1 MKNLIQIIIFLFFF
15 SGFSQ
20 SILDKEL
27 VKYEGFFDFY
37 YDIKDDKIYLEVE
50 NLNSDFLYIS
60 SLTTGIGSNDI
71 GLDRGQLGNEILV
84 SFQKSGNKLLLIQPN
99 LSFRA
104 ITKNKAEENSI
115 KQAFAKSVIYGFKIL
130 ETNDHK
136 YLVDFTSF
144 LMQDKHGVADRL
156 KLLNQ
161 GLYKIDKTKSAI
173 ELNHTKSF
181 PKNSEFEALLTFSG
195 KPTGNLI
202 TSGVSPDPSLISI
215 IQHHSFIEL
224 PDSDY
229 NPREF
234 DPRSGALAIS
244 FMDYATPVE
253 NEITKKYITR
263 HRLEKIDPSL
273 EFSEAKEPI
282 IYYLDPGTP
291 EPVRSALIEGASWWN
306 EAYEAIGFKN
316 AFQVKI
322 LPEDAD
328 PMDCR
333 YNVIQWVHRST
344 RGWSYGASV
353 VDPRTGEIIK
363 GHVSL
368 GSLRIRQDFLIAQA
382 LLSKPFID
390 DNNNDPMLNMAIARI
405 KQLSAHE
412 VGHTI
417 GFAHNFAAS
426 TNNRSSV
433 MDYPHPLIKITNNE
447 IDLSDAYAVGIGD
460 WDKVSVA
467 YSYSEFD
474 SENEKVELKNVLDNA
489 YNNGLRFITDSD
501 ARANNGAHANA
512 HLWDNEKDVINGLN
526 NILSVRD
533 KAINDFSKFN
543 IKSYETYSKLE
554 YVFVP
559 LYFLHRY
566 QTEAVV
572 KLIAGLEYNYATRDD
587 NQTVVEDIS
596 FDRQNKAL
604 ISLLKTI
611 NVENLAIPKSKLEL
625 FPPRAYNYPRTRESF
640 KSMTGVSFD
649 PFSAVSTASEFSLSL
664 LLNPERMNRLVV
676 QSSLSKVSSQNMN
689 LNYLLNTL
697 TSNTFKSQY
706 NNNDDDKYIFEN
718 QQVINNSYLKFLLNL
733 ASNKKSFFQVKSV
746 ANKEI
751 KNIARFLSS
760 KKNKNSYSLEY
771 LNTIRKF
778 NTKPEQ
784 FELIVSPKIPDG
796 SPIGSTHCN
805 LINSHDSRFKK

>member
-1 MKNLIQIIIFLFFF
+1 MKNLIQLIAFLLFF

-20 SILDKEL
+20 SILDKKLE
-27 VKYEGFFDFY
+27 KFEGFFDFY
-37 YDIKDDKIYLEVE
+37 YDASADKIYLEVE
-50 NLNSDFLYIS
+50 NLDSDFLYIN
-60 SLTTGIGSNDI
+60 SLATGIGSNDI
-71 GLDRGQLGNEILV
+71 GLDRGQLGNERLV
-84 SFQKSGNKLLLIQPN
+84 SFQKAGNKLLLIQPN

-104 ITKNKAEENSI
+104 ITSNKAEENSI
-115 KQAFAKSVIYGFKIL
+115 NEAFAKSVIYGFKIL
-130 ETNDHK
+130 ETNDNK
-136 YLVDFTSF
+136 YLIDFTSF

-156 KLLNQ
+156 KLAKQ
-161 GLYKIDKTKSAI
+161 GVYKIDKTKSAI
-173 ELNHTKSF
+173 ELSNTKSF

-195 KPTGNLI
+195 KPTGKLI
-202 TSGVSPDPSLISI
+202 TSGVSPDPSLVSV

-224 PDSDY
+224 PDNQY
-229 NPREF
+229 KPREF
-234 DPRSGALAIS
+234 DPRSGAIAIS

-253 NEITKKYITR
+253 DEITKKYITR
-263 HRLEKIDPSL
+263 HRLEKIDPNL
-273 EFSEAKEPI
+273 EFSEAKDPI

-306 EAYEAIGFKN
+306 QAYEAIGFKN

-382 LLSKPFID
+382 LLSKPFVD
-390 DNNNDPMLNMAIARI
+390 DNNNEPMLNMAIARI

-433 MDYPHPLIKITNNE
+433 MDYPHPLIKITDDE
-447 IDLSDAYAVGIGD
+447 IDLSEAYAVGIGD

-467 YSYSEFD
+467 YSYSEFN
-474 SENEKVELKNVLDNA
+474 SENEKFELNNILEKA
-489 YNNGLRFITDSD
+489 YDNGLRFIADSD
-501 ARANNGAHANA
+501 ARSNSGAHVNA
-512 HLWDNEKDVINGLN
+512 HLWDNGNDVVNGLN
-526 NILSVRD
+526 NIMLVRK

-554 YVFVP
+554 DVFVP

-572 KLIAGLEYNYATRDD
+572 KLIAGLDYNYATRDD
-587 NQTVVEDIS
+587 NQTIVEDVS
-596 FDRQNKAL
+596 FDKQSKAL
-604 ISLLKTI
+604 VSLLKTLK
-611 NVENLAIPKSKLEL
+611 VENLAIPKSKLEL

-640 KSMTGVSFD
+640 RSLTGVSFD
-649 PFSAVSTASEFSLSL
+649 PFSAISTAREMSLSL
-664 LLNPERMNRLVV
+664 LLNPERMTRLLV
-676 QSSLSKVSSQNMN
+676 QSSLSNNSLQNMN
-689 LNYLLNTL
+689 LNYLLSTL
-697 TSNTFKSQY
+697 TSNTFKTEHKY
-706 NNNDDDKYIFEN
+706 NIENSDNYIYEN
-718 QQVINNSYLKFLLNL
+718 QQVINNNYLKFLFNL
-733 ASNKKSFFQVKSV
+733 ASNKKSYFQVKAE

-751 KNIARFLSS
+751 TNIAQLLAS
-760 KKNKNSYSLEY
+760 KKNKNRYSSEY
-771 LNTIRKF
+771 LNAIRKF
-778 NTKPEQ
+778 NTKPEL
-784 FELIVSPKIPDG
+784 FELTSSPKIPDG
-796 SPIGSTHCN
+796 SPIGSTICN
-805 LINSHDSRFKK
+805 LIH

>member
-1 MKNLIQIIIFLFFF
+1 MKNLMQLITLLLFF

-20 SILDKEL
+20 SILDKDL

-37 YDIKDDKIYLEVE
+37 YDIKTDKIYLEVE

-60 SLTTGIGSNDI
+60 SLATGIGSNDI
-71 GLDRGQLGNEILV
+71 GLDRGQLGSERLV

-115 KQAFAKSVIYGFKIL
+115 KQAFAKSVIFGFKIL
-130 ETNDHK
+130 ETNDDK

-156 KLLNQ
+156 KLAKQ
-161 GLYKIDKTKSAI
+161 GVYSIDKTKSAI

-195 KPTGNLI
+195 KPTGKLI
-202 TSGVSPDPSLISI
+202 TSGVSPDPSLVSVV
-215 IQHHSFIEL
+215 QHHSFIEL
-224 PDSDY
+224 PDNEY
-229 NPREF
+229 KAREF

-253 NEITKKYITR
+253 DEITKKYITR
-263 HRLEKIDPSL
+263 HRLEKIDPNL
-273 EFSEAKEPI
+273 EYSEAKEPI

-291 EPVRSALIEGASWWN
+291 EPVRSALIEGATWWN

-322 LPEDAD
+322 LPDDAD

-382 LLSKPFID
+382 LLSKPFVD
-390 DNNNDPMLNMAIARI
+390 DNNNDPMLKMAIARI
-405 KQLSAHE
+405 RQLSAHE

-433 MDYPHPLIKITNNE
+433 MDYPHPLIKITNDE
-447 IDLSDAYAVGIGD
+447 IDLSEAYAEGIGD

-474 SENEKVELKNVLDNA
+474 SENEKVELKNILDNA
-489 YNNGLRFITDSD
+489 YANGLRFITDSD

-512 HLWDNEKDVINGLN
+512 HLWDNENDIVKGLN
-526 NILSVRD
+526 DILLVRN

-543 IKSYETYSKLE
+543 IKSFETYSKLE
-554 YVFVP
+554 DVFVP

-572 KLIAGLEYNYATRDD
+572 KLIAGLDYNYATRDD
-587 NQTVVEDIS
+587 NQTVVNDLS
-596 FDRQNKAL
+596 FSRQSKAL
-604 ISLLKTI
+604 ASIIKTLEV
-611 NVENLAIPKSKLEL
+611 NNLAIPKSKLEL

-649 PFSAVSTASEFSLSL
+649 PFSAVSTASEMSLSL
-664 LLNPERMNRLVV
+664 LLNPERMNRLIV
-676 QSSLSKVSSQNMN
+676 QSSLSKTPLQNMN
-689 LNYLLNTL
+689 LNYLLTTL
-697 TSNTFKSQY
+697 TNNTFKTKY
-706 NNNDDDKYIFEN
+706 NFNSKNYDKYMFEN
-718 QQVINNSYLKFLLNL
+718 QQVINNNYLKFLLNL
-733 ASNKKSFFQVKSV
+733 ASNKKSFFQVKSI

-751 KNIARFLSS
+751 RNIATFLSS
-760 KKNKNSYSLEY
+760 KKNKNIYSSEY

-778 NTKPEQ
+778 NTKPEL
-784 FELIVSPKIPDG
+784 FELISSPKIPDG

-805 LINSHDSRFKK
+805 LTN

>member
-1 MKNLIQIIIFLFFF
+1 MKNLLQLIVFLVFI

-27 VKYEGFFDFY
+27 VKFEGFFDFY
-37 YDIKDDKIYLEVE
+37 YDTASDKIYLEVE
-50 NLNSDFLYIS
+50 KLDSDFLYIS
-60 SLTTGIGSNDI
+60 SLATGIGSNDI
-71 GLDRGQLGNEILV
+71 GLDRGQLGNERLV
-84 SFQKSGNKLLLIQPN
+84 SFQKAGNKLLLIQPN

-104 ITKNKAEENSI
+104 TTDNKAEENSI
-115 KQAFAKSVIYGFKIL
+115 KEAFAKSVIYGFKIL
-130 ETNDHK
+130 ETNDNKH
-136 YLVDFTSF
+136 LVDFTSF

-156 KLLNQ
+156 KLAKQ
-161 GLYKIDKTKSAI
+161 GVYKIDKTKSAI
-173 ELNHTKSF
+173 ELDHTKSF

-195 KPTGNLI
+195 KPTGKLI
-202 TSGVSPDPSLISI
+202 TSGVSPDPSLVSV
-215 IQHHSFIEL
+215 IQHHSFVEL
-224 PDSDY
+224 PDDEY
-229 NPREF
+229 KPREF

-253 NEITKKYITR
+253 DEITKKYITR
-263 HRLEKIDPSL
+263 HRLEKIDPNL
-273 EFSEAKEPI
+273 DYSEAKEPI

-306 EAYEAIGFKN
+306 QAYEAIGFKN

-382 LLSKPFID
+382 LLSKPFVD
-390 DNNNDPMLNMAIARI
+390 DNNNDPMLEMAIARI

-433 MDYPHPLIKITNNE
+433 MDYPHPLIKILDDK
-447 IDLSDAYAVGIGD
+447 IDLSEAYAEGIGD

-474 SENEKVELKNVLDNA
+474 SENEKVELKNILDNA
-489 YNNGLRFITDSD
+489 YANGLRFITDSD

-512 HLWDNEKDVINGLN
+512 HLWDNENDIVKGLN
-526 NILSVRD
+526 DILLVRN

-543 IKSYETYSKLE
+543 IKSFETYSKLE
-554 YVFVP
+554 DVFVP

-572 KLIAGLEYNYATRDD
+572 KLIAGLDYNYATRDD
-587 NQTVVEDIS
+587 NQTVVNDVS
-596 FDRQNKAL
+596 FSRQSKAL
-604 ISLLKTI
+604 ASIIKTLE
-611 NVENLAIPKSKLEL
+611 VKNLAIPKSKLEL

-649 PFSAVSTASEFSLSL
+649 PFSAVSTASEMSLSL
-664 LLNPERMNRLVV
+664 LLNPERMNRLIV
-676 QSSLSKVSSQNMN
+676 QSSLSKNPWQNMN
-689 LNYLLNTL
+689 LNYLLTTL
-697 TSNTFKSQY
+697 TNNTFKTKY
-706 NNNDDDKYIFEN
+706 NFNSKNYDKYMFEN
-718 QQVINNSYLKFLLNL
+718 QQVINNNYLKFLLNL

-751 KNIARFLSS
+751 RNIATFLSS
-760 KKNKNSYSLEY
+760 KKNKNIYSSEY

-778 NTKPEQ
+778 NTKPEL
-784 FELIVSPKIPDG
+784 FELISSPKIPDG

-805 LINSHDSRFKK
+805 LTN

>member
-1 MKNLIQIIIFLFFF
+1 MKNLIQLIALLLFF

-20 SILDKEL
+20 SILDKDL

-37 YDIKDDKIYLEVE
+37 YDIKTDKIYLEVE

-60 SLTTGIGSNDI
+60 SLATGIGSNDI
-71 GLDRGQLGNEILV
+71 GLDRGQLGSERLV

-115 KQAFAKSVIYGFKIL
+115 KEAFAKSVIYGFKIL
-130 ETNDHK
+130 ETNDDK

-156 KLLNQ
+156 KLAKQ
-161 GLYKIDKTKSAI
+161 GVYKIDKTKSAI

-202 TSGVSPDPSLISI
+202 TSGVSPDPSLVSVV
-215 IQHHSFIEL
+215 QHHSFIEL
-224 PDSDY
+224 PDNEY
-229 NPREF
+229 KPREF

-253 NEITKKYITR
+253 DEITKKYITR
-263 HRLEKIDPSL
+263 HRLEKIDPNL
-273 EFSEAKEPI
+273 EYSEAKEPI

-322 LPEDAD
+322 LPDDAD

-382 LLSKPFID
+382 LLSKPFVD
-390 DNNNDPMLNMAIARI
+390 DNNNDPMLKMAIARI
-405 KQLSAHE
+405 RQLSAHE

-433 MDYPHPLIKITNNE
+433 MDYPHPLIKITNDE
-447 IDLSDAYAVGIGD
+447 IDLSEAYAVGIGD

-467 YSYSEFD
+467 YSYSEFN
-474 SENEKVELKNVLDNA
+474 SENEKNELNNILDNA
-489 YNNGLRFITDSD
+489 YNDGLRFITDSD
-501 ARANNGAHANA
+501 ARAKSGAHANA
-512 HLWDNEKDVINGLN
+512 HLWDNENDVVKGLD
-526 NILSVRD
+526 NILAVRD

-554 YVFVP
+554 DVFVP

-572 KLIAGLEYNYATRDD
+572 KLIAGFDYNYATRDD
-587 NQTVVEDIS
+587 NQTLVEDVS
-596 FDRQNKAL
+596 FNRQNKAL
-604 ISLLKTI
+604 LSLLKTI
-611 NVENLAIPKSKLEL
+611 DVKNLAIPKSKLKL

-649 PFSAVSTASEFSLSL
+649 PFSAVSTASEMSLSL
-664 LLNPERMNRLVV
+664 LLSPERMNRLVV
-676 QSSLSKVSSQNMN
+676 QSSLYNASSKNMN
-689 LNYLLNTL
+689 LSHLLTTL
-697 TSNTFKSQY
+697 TSNTFKTQY
-706 NNNDDDKYIFEN
+706 NQSDEATNKYFFEN
-718 QQVINNSYLKFLLNL
+718 QQVINNNYLKFLLNL
-733 ASNKKSFFQVKSV
+733 ASNKKSFFHVKSK

-751 KNIARFLSS
+751 RSIATFLSS
-760 KKNKNSYSLEY
+760 KKNKNIYSSEY
-771 LNTIRKF
+771 LRTINKF
-778 NTKPEQ
+778 NTKPEL
-784 FELIVSPKIPDG
+784 FELKSSPKIPDG
-796 SPIGSTHCN
+796 SPIGSTQCN
-805 LINSHDSRFKK
+805 LIN

>member
-1 MKNLIQIIIFLFFF
+1 MKNLIQLITLLLFF

-20 SILDKEL
+20 SILDKDL

-37 YDIKDDKIYLEVE
+37 YDIKTDKIYLEVE

-60 SLTTGIGSNDI
+60 SLATGIGSNDI
-71 GLDRGQLGNEILV
+71 GLDRGQLGSERLV

-115 KQAFAKSVIYGFKIL
+115 KEAFAKSVIYGFKIL
-130 ETNDHK
+130 ETNDDK

-156 KLLNQ
+156 KLAKQ
-161 GLYKIDKTKSAI
+161 GVYKIDKTKSAI

-202 TSGVSPDPSLISI
+202 TSGVSPDPSLVSVV
-215 IQHHSFIEL
+215 QHHSFIEL
-224 PDSDY
+224 PDY
-229 NPREF
+229 EYKPREF

-253 NEITKKYITR
+253 DEITKKYITR
-263 HRLEKIDPSL
+263 HRLEKIDPNL
-273 EFSEAKEPI
+273 EYSEAKEPI

-322 LPEDAD
+322 LPDDAD

-382 LLSKPFID
+382 LLSKPFVD
-390 DNNNDPMLNMAIARI
+390 DNNNDPMLKMAIARI
-405 KQLSAHE
+405 RQLSAHE

-433 MDYPHPLIKITNNE
+433 MDYPHPLIKITNDE
-447 IDLSDAYAVGIGD
+447 IDLSEAYAVGIGD

-467 YSYSEFD
+467 YSYSEFN
-474 SENEKVELKNVLDNA
+474 SENEKNELNNILDNA
-489 YNNGLRFITDSD
+489 YNDGLRFITDSD
-501 ARANNGAHANA
+501 ARAKSGAHANA
-512 HLWDNEKDVINGLN
+512 HLWDNENDVVKGLD
-526 NILSVRD
+526 NILAVRD

-554 YVFVP
+554 DVFVP

-572 KLIAGLEYNYATRDD
+572 KLIAGLDYNYATRDD
-587 NQTVVEDIS
+587 NQTLVEDVS
-596 FDRQNKAL
+596 FNRQNKAL
-604 ISLLKTI
+604 LSLLKTI
-611 NVENLAIPKSKLEL
+611 DVKNLAIPKSKLKL

-649 PFSAVSTASEFSLSL
+649 PFSAVSTASEMSLSL
-664 LLNPERMNRLVV
+664 LLSPERMNRLVV
-676 QSSLSKVSSQNMN
+676 QSSLYNASSKNMN
-689 LNYLLNTL
+689 LSHLLTTL
-697 TSNTFKSQY
+697 TSNTFKTQY
-706 NNNDDDKYIFEN
+706 NQSDEATNKYFFEN
-718 QQVINNSYLKFLLNL
+718 QQVINNNYLKFLLNL
-733 ASNKKSFFQVKSV
+733 ASNKKSFFHVKSK

-751 KNIARFLSS
+751 RSIATFLSS
-760 KKNKNSYSLEY
+760 KKNKNIYSSEY
-771 LNTIRKF
+771 LRTINKF
-778 NTKPEQ
+778 NTKPEL
-784 FELIVSPKIPDG
+784 FELKSSPKIPDG
-796 SPIGSTHCN
+796 SPIGSTQCN
-805 LINSHDSRFKK
+805 LIN

>member
-1 MKNLIQIIIFLFFF
+1 MKNLIQLIAFLLFF

-27 VKYEGFFDFY
+27 EKFEGFFDFY
-37 YDIKDDKIYLEVE
+37 YDASTDKIYLEVE
-50 NLNSDFLYIS
+50 NLDSDFLYIN
-60 SLTTGIGSNDI
+60 SLATGIGSNDI
-71 GLDRGQLGNEILV
+71 GLDRGQLGNERLV
-84 SFQKSGNKLLLIQPN
+84 SFQKAGNKLLLIQPN

-104 ITKNKAEENSI
+104 ITTNKAEENSI
-115 KQAFAKSVIYGFKIL
+115 KEAFAKSVIYGFKIL
-130 ETNDHK
+130 ETNDNK
-136 YLVDFTSF
+136 YLIDFTSF

-156 KLLNQ
+156 KLAKQ
-161 GLYKIDKTKSAI
+161 GIYKIDKTKSAI
-173 ELNHTKSF
+173 ELSNTKSF

-195 KPTGNLI
+195 KPTGKLI
-202 TSGVSPDPSLISI
+202 TSGVSPDPSLVSV

-224 PDSDY
+224 PDNQY
-229 NPREF
+229 KPREF

-253 NEITKKYITR
+253 DEITKKYITR
-263 HRLEKIDPSL
+263 HRLEKIDPTL
-273 EFSEAKEPI
+273 EFSEAKDPI

-306 EAYEAIGFKN
+306 QAYEAIGFKN

-382 LLSKPFID
+382 LLSKPFVD
-390 DNNNDPMLNMAIARI
+390 DNNNEPMLNMAIARI

-433 MDYPHPLIKITNNE
+433 MDYPHPLIKITDDE
-447 IDLSDAYAVGIGD
+447 IDLSEAYAVGIGD

-467 YSYSEFD
+467 YSYSEFN
-474 SENEKVELKNVLDNA
+474 SENEKFELNNILDNA
-489 YNNGLRFITDSD
+489 YDNGLRFITDSD
-501 ARANNGAHANA
+501 ARSNSGAHVNA
-512 HLWDNEKDVINGLN
+512 HLWDNGNDVVKGLN
-526 NILSVRD
+526 NIMLVRN

-554 YVFVP
+554 DVFVP

-572 KLIAGLEYNYATRDD
+572 KLIAGLDYNYATRDD
-587 NQTVVEDIS
+587 NQTIVEDVPFEKQS
-596 FDRQNKAL
+596 RAL
-604 ISLLKTI
+604 VSLLKTLK
-611 NVENLAIPKSKLEL
+611 VENLAIPKSKLEL

-640 KSMTGVSFD
+640 RSLTGVSFD
-649 PFSAVSTASEFSLSL
+649 PFSAISTASEMSLSL

-676 QSSLSKVSSQNMN
+676 QSSLSNNSLQNMN
-689 LNYLLNTL
+689 LNYLLSTL
-697 TSNTFKSQY
+697 TSNTFKTEYKY
-706 NNNDDDKYIFEN
+706 NIENSDNYIYEN
-718 QQVINNSYLKFLLNL
+718 QQVINNNYLKFLFNL
-733 ASNKKSFFQVKSV
+733 ASNKKSYFQVKAE

-751 KNIARFLSS
+751 RNIAQLLAS
-760 KKNKNSYSLEY
+760 KKNKNRYSSEY
-771 LNTIRKF
+771 LNTIKKF
-778 NTKPEQ
+778 NTKPEL
-784 FELIVSPKIPDG
+784 FELTSSPKIPDG
-796 SPIGSTHCN
+796 SPIGSTLCN
-805 LINSHDSRFKK
+805 LID

>member
-1 MKNLIQIIIFLFFF
+1 MKNLIQLITLLLFF

-20 SILDKEL
+20 SILDKDL

-37 YDIKDDKIYLEVE
+37 YDIKTDKIYLEVE

-60 SLTTGIGSNDI
+60 SLATGIGSNDI
-71 GLDRGQLGNEILV
+71 GLDRGQLGSERLV

-115 KQAFAKSVIYGFKIL
+115 KEAFAKSVIYGFKIL
-130 ETNDHK
+130 ETNDDK

-156 KLLNQ
+156 KLAKQ
-161 GLYKIDKTKSAI
+161 GVYKIDKTKSAI

-202 TSGVSPDPSLISI
+202 TSGVSPDPSLVSVV
-215 IQHHSFIEL
+215 QHHSFIEL
-224 PDSDY
+224 PDNEY
-229 NPREF
+229 KPREF

-253 NEITKKYITR
+253 DEITKKYITR
-263 HRLEKIDPSL
+263 HRLEKIDPNL
-273 EFSEAKEPI
+273 EYSEAKEPI

-322 LPEDAD
+322 LPDDAD

-382 LLSKPFID
+382 LLSKPFVD
-390 DNNNDPMLNMAIARI
+390 DNNNEPMLKMAIARI
-405 KQLSAHE
+405 RQLSAHE

-433 MDYPHPLIKITNNE
+433 MDYPHPLIKITNDE
-447 IDLSDAYAVGIGD
+447 IDLSEAYAVGIGD

-467 YSYSEFD
+467 YSYSEFN
-474 SENEKVELKNVLDNA
+474 SENEKNELNNILDNA
-489 YNNGLRFITDSD
+489 YNDGLRFITDSD
-501 ARANNGAHANA
+501 ARAKSGAHANA
-512 HLWDNEKDVINGLN
+512 HLWDNENDVVKGLD
-526 NILSVRD
+526 NILAVRD

-554 YVFVP
+554 DVFVP

-572 KLIAGLEYNYATRDD
+572 KLIAGLDYNYATRDD
-587 NQTVVEDIS
+587 NQTLVKDVS
-596 FDRQNKAL
+596 FNRQNKAL
-604 ISLLKTI
+604 LSLLKTI
-611 NVENLAIPKSKLEL
+611 DVKNLAIPKSKLKL

-649 PFSAVSTASEFSLSL
+649 PFSAVSTASEMSLSL
-664 LLNPERMNRLVV
+664 LLSPERMNRLVV
-676 QSSLSKVSSQNMN
+676 QSSLYNPSSKNMN
-689 LNYLLNTL
+689 LSHLLTTL
-697 TSNTFKSQY
+697 TSNTFKTQY
-706 NNNDDDKYIFEN
+706 NQSDEATNKYFFEN
-718 QQVINNSYLKFLLNL
+718 QQVINNNYLKFLLNL
-733 ASNKKSFFQVKSV
+733 ASNKKSFFHVKSK

-751 KNIARFLSS
+751 RSIATFLSS
-760 KKNKNSYSLEY
+760 KKNKNIYSSEY
-771 LNTIRKF
+771 LRTINKF
-778 NTKPEQ
+778 NIKPEL
-784 FELIVSPKIPDG
+784 FELKSSPKIPDG
-796 SPIGSTHCN
+796 SPIGSTQCN
-805 LINSHDSRFKK
+805 LIN

>member
-1 MKNLIQIIIFLFFF
+1 MKNLIQLITLLLFF

-20 SILDKEL
+20 SILDKDL

-37 YDIKDDKIYLEVE
+37 YDIKTDKIYLEVE

-60 SLTTGIGSNDI
+60 SLATGIGSNDI
-71 GLDRGQLGNEILV
+71 GLDRGQLGSERLV

-115 KQAFAKSVIYGFKIL
+115 KEAFAKSVIYGFKIL
-130 ETNDHK
+130 ETNDDK

-156 KLLNQ
+156 KLAKQ
-161 GLYKIDKTKSAI
+161 GVYKIDITKSAL

-202 TSGVSPDPSLISI
+202 TSGVSPDPSLVSVV
-215 IQHHSFIEL
+215 QHHSFIEL
-224 PDSDY
+224 PDNEY
-229 NPREF
+229 KPREF

-253 NEITKKYITR
+253 DEITKKYITR
-263 HRLEKIDPSL
+263 HRLEKIDPNL
-273 EFSEAKEPI
+273 EYSEAKEPI

-322 LPEDAD
+322 LPDDAD

-382 LLSKPFID
+382 LLSKPFVD
-390 DNNNDPMLNMAIARI
+390 DNNNDPMLKMAIARI
-405 KQLSAHE
+405 RQLSAHE

-433 MDYPHPLIKITNNE
+433 MDYPHPLIKITNDE
-447 IDLSDAYAVGIGD
+447 IDLSEAYAVGIGD

-467 YSYSEFD
+467 YSYSEFN
-474 SENEKVELKNVLDNA
+474 SENEKNELNNILDNA
-489 YNNGLRFITDSD
+489 YNDGLRFITDSD
-501 ARANNGAHANA
+501 ARAKSGAHANA
-512 HLWDNEKDVINGLN
+512 HLWDNENDVVKGLD
-526 NILSVRD
+526 NILAVRD

-554 YVFVP
+554 DVFVP

-572 KLIAGLEYNYATRDD
+572 KLIAGLDYNYATRDD
-587 NQTVVEDIS
+587 NQTLVEDVS
-596 FDRQNKAL
+596 FNRQNKAL
-604 ISLLKTI
+604 LSLLKTI
-611 NVENLAIPKSKLEL
+611 DVKNLAIPKSKLKL

-649 PFSAVSTASEFSLSL
+649 PFSAVSTASEMSLSL
-664 LLNPERMNRLVV
+664 LLSPERMNRLVV
-676 QSSLSKVSSQNMN
+676 QSSLYNASSKNMN
-689 LNYLLNTL
+689 LSHLLTTL
-697 TSNTFKSQY
+697 TSNTFKTQY
-706 NNNDDDKYIFEN
+706 NQSDEATNKYFFEN
-718 QQVINNSYLKFLLNL
+718 QQVINNNYLKFLLNL
-733 ASNKKSFFQVKSV
+733 ASNKKSFFHVKSK

-751 KNIARFLSS
+751 RSIATFLSS
-760 KKNKNSYSLEY
+760 KKNKNIYSSEY
-771 LNTIRKF
+771 LRTINKF
-778 NTKPEQ
+778 NIKPEL
-784 FELIVSPKIPDG
+784 FELKSSPKIPDG
-796 SPIGSTHCN
+796 SPIGSTQCN
-805 LINSHDSRFKK
+805 LIN

>member
-1 MKNLIQIIIFLFFF
+1 MKNLIQLIAFLLFF

-20 SILDKEL
+20 SILDKKLE
-27 VKYEGFFDFY
+27 KFEGFFDFY
-37 YDIKDDKIYLEVE
+37 YDASTDKIYLEVE
-50 NLNSDFLYIS
+50 NLDSDFLYIN
-60 SLTTGIGSNDI
+60 SLATGIGSNDI
-71 GLDRGQLGNEILV
+71 GLDRGQLGNERLV
-84 SFQKSGNKLLLIQPN
+84 SFQKAGNKLLLIQPN

-104 ITKNKAEENSI
+104 ITTNNAEENSI
-115 KQAFAKSVIYGFKIL
+115 REAFAKSVIYGFKIL
-130 ETNDHK
+130 ETNDNK
-136 YLVDFTSF
+136 YLIDFTSF

-156 KLLNQ
+156 KLAKQ
-161 GLYKIDKTKSAI
+161 GVYKIDKTKSAI

-202 TSGVSPDPSLISI
+202 TSGVSPDPSLVSVV
-215 IQHHSFIEL
+215 QHHSFIEL
-224 PDSDY
+224 PDSEY
-229 NPREF
+229 KPREF

-253 NEITKKYITR
+253 DEITKKYITR
-263 HRLEKIDPSL
+263 HRLEKIDPNL
-273 EFSEAKEPI
+273 EYSEAKEPI

-382 LLSKPFID
+382 LLSKPFVD
-390 DNNNDPMLNMAIARI
+390 DNNNDPMLKMAIARI

-433 MDYPHPLIKITNNE
+433 MDYPHPLIKITNDE
-447 IDLSDAYAVGIGD
+447 IDLSEAYAVGIGD

-467 YSYSEFD
+467 YSYSDFN
-474 SENEKVELKNVLDNA
+474 SEDEKVELNNILENA
-489 YNNGLRFITDSD
+489 YNDGLRFITDSD
-501 ARANNGAHANA
+501 ARSKSGAHANA
-512 HLWDNEKDVINGLN
+512 HLWDNENDVVKGLN
-526 NILSVRD
+526 NILAVRD
-533 KAINDFSKFN
+533 KAIKGFSKFN

-554 YVFVP
+554 DVFVP

-572 KLIAGLEYNYATRDD
+572 KLIAGLDYNYATRDD
-587 NQTVVEDIS
+587 NQTIVENVS

-604 ISLLKTI
+604 ISLLKTLK
-611 NVENLAIPKSKLEL
+611 VENLAIPKSKLEL

-649 PFSAVSTASEFSLSL
+649 PFSAVSTASEMSLSL

-676 QSSLSKVSSQNMN
+676 QSSLSNNSLQNMN
-689 LNYLLNTL
+689 LHYLLSAL
-697 TSNTFKSQY
+697 TSNTFKTEYKY
-706 NNNDDDKYIFEN
+706 NIENSDNYIYEN
-718 QQVINNSYLKFLLNL
+718 QQVINNNYLKFLFNL
-733 ASNKKSFFQVKSV
+733 ASNKKSYFQVKAE

-751 KNIARFLSS
+751 TNISQLLAS
-760 KKNKNSYSLEY
+760 KKNKNRYSMEY

-778 NTKPEQ
+778 NTKPEL
-784 FELIVSPKIPDG
+784 FELTSSPKIPDG
-796 SPIGSTHCN
+796 SPIGSTLCN
-805 LINSHDSRFKK
+805 LID

>member
-1 MKNLIQIIIFLFFF
+1 MKNLLQLIVFLVFI

-27 VKYEGFFDFY
+27 VKFEGFFDFY
-37 YDIKDDKIYLEVE
+37 YDTATDKIYLEVE
-50 NLNSDFLYIS
+50 KLDSDFLYIS
-60 SLTTGIGSNDI
+60 SLATGIGSNDI
-71 GLDRGQLGNEILV
+71 GLDRGQLGNERLV
-84 SFQKSGNKLLLIQPN
+84 SFQKAGNKLLLIQPN

-104 ITKNKAEENSI
+104 TTDNKAEENSI
-115 KQAFAKSVIYGFKIL
+115 KEAFAKSVIYGFKIL
-130 ETNDHK
+130 ETNDNKH
-136 YLVDFTSF
+136 LVDFTSF

-156 KLLNQ
+156 KLAKQ
-161 GLYKIDKTKSAI
+161 GVYKIDKTKSAI
-173 ELNHTKSF
+173 ELDHTKSF

-195 KPTGNLI
+195 KPTGKLI
-202 TSGVSPDPSLISI
+202 TSGVSPDPSLVSV
-215 IQHHSFIEL
+215 IQHHSFVEL
-224 PDSDY
+224 PDDEY
-229 NPREF
+229 KPREF

-253 NEITKKYITR
+253 DEITKKYITR
-263 HRLEKIDPSL
+263 HRLEKIDPNL
-273 EFSEAKEPI
+273 DYSEAKDPI

-306 EAYEAIGFKN
+306 QAYEAIGFKN

-382 LLSKPFID
+382 LLSKPFVD
-390 DNNNDPMLNMAIARI
+390 DNNNDPMLEMAIARI

-433 MDYPHPLIKITNNE
+433 MDYPHPLIKILDDK
-447 IDLSDAYAVGIGD
+447 IDLSEAYAEGIGD

-467 YSYSEFD
+467 YSYSEFG
-474 SENEKVELKNVLDNA
+474 SENEKVELKNILDNA
-489 YNNGLRFITDSD
+489 YANGLRFITDSD

-512 HLWDNEKDVINGLN
+512 HLWDNENDIVKGLN
-526 NILSVRD
+526 DILLVRD

-543 IKSYETYSKLE
+543 IKSFETYSKLE
-554 YVFVP
+554 DVFVP

-572 KLIAGLEYNYATRDD
+572 KLIAGLDYNYATRDD
-587 NQTVVEDIS
+587 NQTVVDDVS
-596 FDRQNKAL
+596 FSRQSKAL
-604 ISLLKTI
+604 ASIIKTLE
-611 NVENLAIPKSKLEL
+611 VKNLAIPKSKLEL

-649 PFSAVSTASEFSLSL
+649 PFSAVSTASEMSLSL
-664 LLNPERMNRLVV
+664 LLNPERMNRLIV
-676 QSSLSKVSSQNMN
+676 QSSLSKTPLQNMN
-689 LNYLLNTL
+689 LNYLLTTL
-697 TSNTFKSQY
+697 TNNTFKTKDNFNSKNY
-706 NNNDDDKYIFEN
+706 DKYMFEN
-718 QQVINNSYLKFLLNL
+718 QQVINNNYLKFLLNL

-751 KNIARFLSS
+751 RNIATFLSS
-760 KKNKNSYSLEY
+760 KKNKNIYSSEY

-778 NTKPEQ
+778 NTKPEL
-784 FELIVSPKIPDG
+784 FELISSPKIPDG

-805 LINSHDSRFKK
+805 LTN

>member
-1 MKNLIQIIIFLFFF
+1 MKNLIQLITLLLFF

-20 SILDKEL
+20 SILDKNL

-37 YDIKDDKIYLEVE
+37 YDIKTDKIYLEVE

-60 SLTTGIGSNDI
+60 SLATGIGSNDI
-71 GLDRGQLGNEILV
+71 GLDRGQLGSERLV

-115 KQAFAKSVIYGFKIL
+115 KEAFAKSVIYGFKIL
-130 ETNDHK
+130 ETNDDK

-156 KLLNQ
+156 KLAKQ
-161 GLYKIDKTKSAI
+161 GVYKIDKTKSAI

-202 TSGVSPDPSLISI
+202 TSGVSPDPSLVSVV
-215 IQHHSFIEL
+215 QHHSFIEL
-224 PDSDY
+224 PDNEY
-229 NPREF
+229 KPREF

-253 NEITKKYITR
+253 DEITKKYITR
-263 HRLEKIDPSL
+263 HRLEKIDPNL
-273 EFSEAKEPI
+273 EYSEAKEPI

-322 LPEDAD
+322 LPDDAD

-382 LLSKPFID
+382 LLSKPFVD
-390 DNNNDPMLNMAIARI
+390 DNNNDPMLKMAIARI
-405 KQLSAHE
+405 RQLSAHE

-433 MDYPHPLIKITNNE
+433 MDYPHPLIKITNDE
-447 IDLSDAYAVGIGD
+447 IDLSEAYAVGIGD

-467 YSYSEFD
+467 YSYSEFN
-474 SENEKVELKNVLDNA
+474 SENEKNELNNILDNA
-489 YNNGLRFITDSD
+489 YNDGLRFITDSD
-501 ARANNGAHANA
+501 ARAKSGAHANA
-512 HLWDNEKDVINGLN
+512 HLWDNENDVVKGLD
-526 NILSVRD
+526 NILVVRD

-554 YVFVP
+554 DVFVP

-572 KLIAGLEYNYATRDD
+572 KLIAGLDYNYATRDD
-587 NQTVVEDIS
+587 NQTLVEDVS
-596 FDRQNKAL
+596 FNRQNKAL
-604 ISLLKTI
+604 LSLLKTI
-611 NVENLAIPKSKLEL
+611 DVKNLAIPKSKLKL

-649 PFSAVSTASEFSLSL
+649 PFSAVSTASEMSLSL
-664 LLNPERMNRLVV
+664 LLSPERMNRLVV
-676 QSSLSKVSSQNMN
+676 QSSLYNASSKNMN
-689 LNYLLNTL
+689 LSHLLTTL
-697 TSNTFKSQY
+697 TSNTFKTQY
-706 NNNDDDKYIFEN
+706 NQSDEATNKYFFEN
-718 QQVINNSYLKFLLNL
+718 QQVINNNYLKFLLNL
-733 ASNKKSFFQVKSV
+733 ASNKKSFFHVKSK

-751 KNIARFLSS
+751 RSIATFLSS
-760 KKNKNSYSLEY
+760 KKNKNIYSSEY
-771 LNTIRKF
+771 LRTINKF
-778 NTKPEQ
+778 NTKPEL
-784 FELIVSPKIPDG
+784 FELKSSPKIPDG
-796 SPIGSTHCN
+796 SPIGSTQCN
-805 LINSHDSRFKK
+805 LIN

>member
-1 MKNLIQIIIFLFFF
+1 MKNLMQLITLLLFF

-20 SILDKEL
+20 SILDKDL

-37 YDIKDDKIYLEVE
+37 YDIKTDKIYLEVE

-60 SLTTGIGSNDI
+60 SLATGIGSNDI
-71 GLDRGQLGNEILV
+71 GLDRGQLGSERLV

-115 KQAFAKSVIYGFKIL
+115 KEAFAKSVIYGFKIL
-130 ETNDHK
+130 ETNNDK

-156 KLLNQ
+156 KLAKQ
-161 GLYKIDKTKSAI
+161 GVYKIDKTKSAI

-202 TSGVSPDPSLISI
+202 TSGVSPDPSLVSVV
-215 IQHHSFIEL
+215 QHHSFIEL
-224 PDSDY
+224 PDNEY
-229 NPREF
+229 KPREF

-253 NEITKKYITR
+253 DEITKKYITR
-263 HRLEKIDPSL
+263 HRLEKINPNL
-273 EFSEAKEPI
+273 EHSEAKEPI

-322 LPEDAD
+322 LPDNAD

-382 LLSKPFID
+382 LLSKPFVD
-390 DNNNDPMLNMAIARI
+390 DNNNDPMLKMAIARI

-433 MDYPHPLIKITNNE
+433 MDYPHPLIKITNDE
-447 IDLSDAYAVGIGD
+447 IDLSEAYAVGIGD

-467 YSYSEFD
+467 YSYSEFN
-474 SENEKVELKNVLDNA
+474 SENEKNDLNNILDNA
-489 YNNGLRFITDSD
+489 YNDGLRFITDSD
-501 ARANNGAHANA
+501 ARAKSGAHANA
-512 HLWDNEKDVINGLN
+512 HLWDNENDVVKGLD
-526 NILSVRD
+526 NILAVRD

-554 YVFVP
+554 DVFVP

-572 KLIAGLEYNYATRDD
+572 KLIAGLDYNYATRDD
-587 NQTVVEDIS
+587 NQALVENVS
-596 FDRQNKAL
+596 FNRQNNAL
-604 ISLLKTI
+604 LSLLKTI
-611 NVENLAIPKSKLEL
+611 DVKNLAIPKSKLKL
-625 FPPRAYNYPRTRESF
+625 FPPRAYNYPRSRESF

-649 PFSAVSTASEFSLSL
+649 PFSAVSTASEMSLSL
-664 LLNPERMNRLVV
+664 LLSPERMNRLLV
-676 QSSLSKVSSQNMN
+676 QSSLNNASSKNMN
-689 LNYLLNTL
+689 LSHLLTTL
-697 TSNTFKSQY
+697 TSNTFKTQY
-706 NNNDDDKYIFEN
+706 NQSDKATNKYFFEN
-718 QQVINNSYLKFLLNL
+718 QQVINNNYLKFLLNL
-733 ASNKKSFFQVKSV
+733 ASNKKSFFHVKSK

-751 KNIARFLSS
+751 KSITKFLSS
-760 KKNKNSYSLEY
+760 KKNKNIYSSEY
-771 LNTIRKF
+771 LRTINKF
-778 NTKPEQ
+778 NTKPEL
-784 FELIVSPKIPDG
+784 FELKSSPKIPDG
-796 SPIGSTHCN
+796 SPIGSIQCN
-805 LINSHDSRFKK
+805 LIN

>member
-1 MKNLIQIIIFLFFF
+1 MKNLMQLITFLLFF

-20 SILDKEL
+20 SILDKDL

-37 YDIKDDKIYLEVE
+37 YDIKTDKIYLEVE

-60 SLTTGIGSNDI
+60 SLATGIGSNDI
-71 GLDRGQLGNEILV
+71 GLDRGQLGNERLV

-115 KQAFAKSVIYGFKIL
+115 KEAFAKSVIYGFKIL
-130 ETNDHK
+130 ETNNDK

-156 KLLNQ
+156 KLAKQ
-161 GLYKIDKTKSAI
+161 GVYTIDKTKSAI

-202 TSGVSPDPSLISI
+202 TSGVSPDPSLVSVV
-215 IQHHSFIEL
+215 QHHSFIEL
-224 PDSDY
+224 PDNEY
-229 NPREF
+229 KPREF

-253 NEITKKYITR
+253 DEITKKYITR
-263 HRLEKIDPSL
+263 HRLEKIDPNL
-273 EFSEAKEPI
+273 EHSEAKEAI

-322 LPEDAD
+322 LPDNAD

-382 LLSKPFID
+382 LLSKPFVD
-390 DNNNDPMLNMAIARI
+390 DNNNDPMLKMAIARI

-433 MDYPHPLIKITNNE
+433 MDYPHPLIKITNDE
-447 IDLSDAYAVGIGD
+447 IDLSEAYAVGIGD

-467 YSYSEFD
+467 YSYSEFN
-474 SENEKVELKNVLDNA
+474 SENEKNDLNNILDNA
-489 YNNGLRFITDSD
+489 YNDGLRFITDSD
-501 ARANNGAHANA
+501 ARAKSGAHANA
-512 HLWDNEKDVINGLN
+512 HLWDNENDVVKGLD
-526 NILSVRD
+526 NILAVRD

-554 YVFVP
+554 DVFVP

-572 KLIAGLEYNYATRDD
+572 KLIAGLDYNYATRDD
-587 NQTVVEDIS
+587 NQALVENVS
-596 FDRQNKAL
+596 FNRQNNAL
-604 ISLLKTI
+604 LSLLKTI
-611 NVENLAIPKSKLEL
+611 DVKNLAIPKSKLKL
-625 FPPRAYNYPRTRESF
+625 FPPRAYNYPRSRESF

-649 PFSAVSTASEFSLSL
+649 PFSAVSTASEMSLSL
-664 LLNPERMNRLVV
+664 LLSPERMNRLLV
-676 QSSLSKVSSQNMN
+676 QSSLNNASSKNMN
-689 LNYLLNTL
+689 LSHLLTTL
-697 TSNTFKSQY
+697 TSNTFKTQY
-706 NNNDDDKYIFEN
+706 NQSDKATNKYFFEN
-718 QQVINNSYLKFLLNL
+718 QQVINNNYLKFLLNL
-733 ASNKKSFFQVKSV
+733 ASNKKSFFHVKSK

-751 KNIARFLSS
+751 KSITKFLSS
-760 KKNKNSYSLEY
+760 KKNKNIYSSEY
-771 LNTIRKF
+771 LRTINKF
-778 NTKPEQ
+778 NTKPEL
-784 FELIVSPKIPDG
+784 FELKSSPKIPDG
-796 SPIGSTHCN
+796 SPIGSIQCN
-805 LINSHDSRFKK
+805 LIN

>member
-1 MKNLIQIIIFLFFF
+1 MKNLLQLIVFLVFI

-27 VKYEGFFDFY
+27 VKFEGFFDFY
-37 YDIKDDKIYLEVE
+37 YDTATDKIYLEVE
-50 NLNSDFLYIS
+50 KLDSDFLYIS
-60 SLTTGIGSNDI
+60 SLATGIGSNDI
-71 GLDRGQLGNEILV
+71 GLDRGQLGNERLV
-84 SFQKSGNKLLLIQPN
+84 SFQKAGNKLLLIQPN

-104 ITKNKAEENSI
+104 TTDNKAEENSI
-115 KQAFAKSVIYGFKIL
+115 KEAFAKSVIYGFKIL
-130 ETNDHK
+130 ETNDNK

-156 KLLNQ
+156 KLAKQ
-161 GLYKIDKTKSAI
+161 GVYKIDKTKSAI
-173 ELNHTKSF
+173 ELDHTKSF

-195 KPTGNLI
+195 KPTGKLI
-202 TSGVSPDPSLISI
+202 TSGVSPDPSLVSV
-215 IQHHSFIEL
+215 IQHHSFVEL
-224 PDSDY
+224 PDDEY
-229 NPREF
+229 KPREF

-253 NEITKKYITR
+253 DEITKKYITR
-263 HRLEKIDPSL
+263 HRLEKINPSIDY
-273 EFSEAKEPI
+273 SEAKEPI

-306 EAYEAIGFKN
+306 QAYEAIGFKN

-382 LLSKPFID
+382 LLSKPFVN
-390 DNNNDPMLNMAIARI
+390 DNNNDPMLEMAIARI

-433 MDYPHPLIKITNNE
+433 MDYPHPLIKILDDK
-447 IDLSDAYAVGIGD
+447 IDLSEAYAEGIGD

-474 SENEKVELKNVLDNA
+474 SENEKVELKNILDNA
-489 YNNGLRFITDSD
+489 YANGLRFITDSD

-512 HLWDNEKDVINGLN
+512 HLWDNENDIVKGLN
-526 NILSVRD
+526 DILLVRN

-543 IKSYETYSKLE
+543 IKSFETYSKLE
-554 YVFVP
+554 DVFVP

-572 KLIAGLEYNYATRDD
+572 KLIAGLDYNYATRDD
-587 NQTVVEDIS
+587 NQTVVNDLS
-596 FDRQNKAL
+596 FSRQSKAL
-604 ISLLKTI
+604 ASIIKTLEV
-611 NVENLAIPKSKLEL
+611 NNLAIPKSKLEL

-649 PFSAVSTASEFSLSL
+649 PFSAVSTASEMSLSL
-664 LLNPERMNRLVV
+664 LLNPERMNRLIV
-676 QSSLSKVSSQNMN
+676 QSSLSKTPLQNMN
-689 LNYLLNTL
+689 LNYLLTTL
-697 TSNTFKSQY
+697 TNNTFKTKY
-706 NNNDDDKYIFEN
+706 NFNSKNYDKYMFEN
-718 QQVINNSYLKFLLNL
+718 QQVINNNYLKFLLNL
-733 ASNKKSFFQVKSV
+733 ASNKKSFFQVKSI

-751 KNIARFLSS
+751 RNIATFLSS
-760 KKNKNSYSLEY
+760 KKNKNIYSSEY

-778 NTKPEQ
+778 NTKPEL
-784 FELIVSPKIPDG
+784 FELISSPKIPDG

-805 LINSHDSRFKK
+805 LIN

>member
-1 MKNLIQIIIFLFFF
+1 MKNLMQLITFLLFF

-20 SILDKEL
+20 SILDKDL

-37 YDIKDDKIYLEVE
+37 YDIKTDKIYLEVE

-60 SLTTGIGSNDI
+60 SLATGIGSNDI
-71 GLDRGQLGNEILV
+71 GLDRGQLGNERLV

-115 KQAFAKSVIYGFKIL
+115 KEAFAKSVIYGFKIL
-130 ETNDHK
+130 ETNNDK

-156 KLLNQ
+156 KLAKQ
-161 GLYKIDKTKSAI
+161 GVYTIDKTKSAI

-202 TSGVSPDPSLISI
+202 TSGVSPDPSLVSVV
-215 IQHHSFIEL
+215 QHHSFIEL
-224 PDSDY
+224 PDNEY
-229 NPREF
+229 KPREF

-253 NEITKKYITR
+253 DEITKKYITR
-263 HRLEKIDPSL
+263 HRLEKIDPNL
-273 EFSEAKEPI
+273 EHSEAKEPI

-322 LPEDAD
+322 LPDNAD

-382 LLSKPFID
+382 LLSKPFVD
-390 DNNNDPMLNMAIARI
+390 DNNNDPMLKMAIARI

-433 MDYPHPLIKITNNE
+433 MDYPHPLIKITNDE
-447 IDLSDAYAVGIGD
+447 IDLSEAYAVGIGD

-467 YSYSEFD
+467 YSYSEFN
-474 SENEKVELKNVLDNA
+474 SENEKNDLNNILDNA
-489 YNNGLRFITDSD
+489 YNDGLRFITDSD
-501 ARANNGAHANA
+501 ARAKSGAHANA
-512 HLWDNEKDVINGLN
+512 HLWDNENDVVKGLD
-526 NILSVRD
+526 NILAVRD

-554 YVFVP
+554 DVFVP

-572 KLIAGLEYNYATRDD
+572 KLIAGLDYNYATRDD
-587 NQTVVEDIS
+587 NQALVENVS
-596 FDRQNKAL
+596 FNRQNNAL
-604 ISLLKTI
+604 LSLLKTI
-611 NVENLAIPKSKLEL
+611 DVKNLAIPKSKLKL
-625 FPPRAYNYPRTRESF
+625 FPPRAYNYPRSRESF

-649 PFSAVSTASEFSLSL
+649 PFSAVSTASEMSLSL
-664 LLNPERMNRLVV
+664 LLSPERMNRLVV
-676 QSSLSKVSSQNMN
+676 QSSLYNASSKNMN
-689 LNYLLNTL
+689 LSHLLTTL
-697 TSNTFKSQY
+697 TSNTFKTQY
-706 NNNDDDKYIFEN
+706 NQSDKATNKYFFEN
-718 QQVINNSYLKFLLNL
+718 QQVINNNYLKFLLNL
-733 ASNKKSFFQVKSV
+733 ASNKKSFFHVKSK

-751 KNIARFLSS
+751 KSITKFLSS
-760 KKNKNSYSLEY
+760 KKNKNIYSSEY
-771 LNTIRKF
+771 LRTINKF
-778 NTKPEQ
+778 NTKPEL
-784 FELIVSPKIPDG
+784 FELKSSPKIPDG
-796 SPIGSTHCN
+796 SPIGSIQCN
-805 LINSHDSRFKK
+805 LIN

>member
-1 MKNLIQIIIFLFFF
+1 MKNLMQLITFLLFF

-20 SILDKEL
+20 SILDKDL

-37 YDIKDDKIYLEVE
+37 YDIKTDKIYLEVE

-60 SLTTGIGSNDI
+60 SLATGIGSNDI
-71 GLDRGQLGNEILV
+71 GLDRGQLGNERLV

-115 KQAFAKSVIYGFKIL
+115 KEAFAKSVIYGFKIL
-130 ETNDHK
+130 ETNNDK

-156 KLLNQ
+156 KLAKQ
-161 GLYKIDKTKSAI
+161 GVYTIDKTKSAI

-202 TSGVSPDPSLISI
+202 TSGVSPDPSLVSVV
-215 IQHHSFIEL
+215 QHHSFIEL
-224 PDSDY
+224 PDNEY
-229 NPREF
+229 KPREF

-253 NEITKKYITR
+253 DEITKKYITR
-263 HRLEKIDPSL
+263 HRLEKIDPNL
-273 EFSEAKEPI
+273 EHSEAKEPI

-322 LPEDAD
+322 LPDNAD

-382 LLSKPFID
+382 LLSKPFVD
-390 DNNNDPMLNMAIARI
+390 DNNNDPMLKMAIARI

-433 MDYPHPLIKITNNE
+433 MDYPHPLIKITNDE
-447 IDLSDAYAVGIGD
+447 IDLSEAYAVGIGD

-467 YSYSEFD
+467 YSYSEFN
-474 SENEKVELKNVLDNA
+474 SENEKNDLNNILDNA
-489 YNNGLRFITDSD
+489 YNDGLRFITDSD
-501 ARANNGAHANA
+501 ARAKSGAHVNA
-512 HLWDNEKDVINGLN
+512 HLWDNENDVVKGLD
-526 NILSVRD
+526 NILAVRD

-554 YVFVP
+554 DVFVP

-572 KLIAGLEYNYATRDD
+572 KLIAGLDYNYATRDD
-587 NQTVVEDIS
+587 NQALVENVS
-596 FDRQNKAL
+596 FNRQNNAL
-604 ISLLKTI
+604 LSLLKTI
-611 NVENLAIPKSKLEL
+611 DVKNLAIPKSKLKL
-625 FPPRAYNYPRTRESF
+625 FPPRAYNYPRSRESF

-649 PFSAVSTASEFSLSL
+649 PFSAVSTASEMSLSL
-664 LLNPERMNRLVV
+664 LLSPERMNRLLV
-676 QSSLSKVSSQNMN
+676 QSSLNNASSKNMN
-689 LNYLLNTL
+689 LSHLLTTL
-697 TSNTFKSQY
+697 TSNTFKTQY
-706 NNNDDDKYIFEN
+706 NQSDKATNKYFFEN
-718 QQVINNSYLKFLLNL
+718 QQVINNNYLKFLLNL
-733 ASNKKSFFQVKSV
+733 ASNKKSFFHVKSK

-751 KNIARFLSS
+751 KSITKFLSS
-760 KKNKNSYSLEY
+760 KKNKNIYSSEY
-771 LNTIRKF
+771 LRTINKF
-778 NTKPEQ
+778 NTKPEL
-784 FELIVSPKIPDG
+784 FELKSSPKIPDG
-796 SPIGSTHCN
+796 SPIGSIQCN
-805 LINSHDSRFKK
+805 LIN

>member
-1 MKNLIQIIIFLFFF
+1 MKNLIQLITLLLFF

-20 SILDKEL
+20 SILDKDL

-37 YDIKDDKIYLEVE
+37 YDIKTDKVYLEVE

-60 SLTTGIGSNDI
+60 SLATGIGSNDI
-71 GLDRGQLGNEILV
+71 GLDRGQLGSERLV

-115 KQAFAKSVIYGFKIL
+115 KEAFAKSVIYGFKIL
-130 ETNDHK
+130 ETNDDK

-156 KLLNQ
+156 KLAKQ
-161 GLYKIDKTKSAI
+161 GVYKIDKTKSAI

-202 TSGVSPDPSLISI
+202 TSGVSPDPSLVSVV
-215 IQHHSFIEL
+215 QHHSFIEL
-224 PDSDY
+224 PDNEY
-229 NPREF
+229 KPREF

-253 NEITKKYITR
+253 DEITKKYITR
-263 HRLEKIDPSL
+263 HRLEKIDPNL
-273 EFSEAKEPI
+273 EYSEAKEPI

-322 LPEDAD
+322 LPDDAD

-382 LLSKPFID
+382 LLSKPFVD
-390 DNNNDPMLNMAIARI
+390 DNNNDPMLKMAIARI
-405 KQLSAHE
+405 RQLSAHE

-433 MDYPHPLIKITNNE
+433 MDYPHPLIKITNDE
-447 IDLSDAYAVGIGD
+447 IDLSEAYSVGIGD
-460 WDKVSVA
+460 WDKLSVA
-467 YSYSEFD
+467 YSYSEFN
-474 SENEKVELKNVLDNA
+474 SENEKNELNNILDNA
-489 YNNGLRFITDSD
+489 YNDGLRFITDSD
-501 ARANNGAHANA
+501 ARAKSGAHANA
-512 HLWDNEKDVINGLN
+512 HLWDNENDVVKGLD
-526 NILSVRD
+526 NILAVRD

-554 YVFVP
+554 DVFVP

-572 KLIAGLEYNYATRDD
+572 KLIAGLDYNYATRDD
-587 NQTVVEDIS
+587 NQTLVEDVS
-596 FDRQNKAL
+596 FNRQNKAL
-604 ISLLKTI
+604 LSLLKTI
-611 NVENLAIPKSKLEL
+611 DVKNLAIPKSKLKL

-649 PFSAVSTASEFSLSL
+649 PFSAVSTASEMSLSL
-664 LLNPERMNRLVV
+664 LLSPERMNRLVV
-676 QSSLSKVSSQNMN
+676 QSSLYNASSKNMN
-689 LNYLLNTL
+689 LSHLLTTL
-697 TSNTFKSQY
+697 TSNTFKTQY
-706 NNNDDDKYIFEN
+706 NQSDEATNKYFFEN
-718 QQVINNSYLKFLLNL
+718 QQVINNNYLKFLLNL
-733 ASNKKSFFQVKSV
+733 ASNKKSFFHVKSK

-751 KNIARFLSS
+751 RSIATFLSS
-760 KKNKNSYSLEY
+760 KKNKNIYSSEY
-771 LNTIRKF
+771 LRTINKF
-778 NTKPEQ
+778 NTKPEL
-784 FELIVSPKIPDG
+784 FELKSSPKIPDG
-796 SPIGSTHCN
+796 SPIGSTQCN
-805 LINSHDSRFKK
+805 LIN

>member
-1 MKNLIQIIIFLFFF
+1 MKNLMQLITFLLFF

-20 SILDKEL
+20 SILDKDL

-37 YDIKDDKIYLEVE
+37 YDIKTDKIYLEVE

-60 SLTTGIGSNDI
+60 SLATGIGSNDI
-71 GLDRGQLGNEILV
+71 GLDRGQLGNERLV

-115 KQAFAKSVIYGFKIL
+115 KEAFAKSVIYGFKIL
-130 ETNDHK
+130 ETNNDK

-156 KLLNQ
+156 KLAKQ
-161 GLYKIDKTKSAI
+161 GVYTIDKTKSAI

-202 TSGVSPDPSLISI
+202 TSGVSPDPSLVSVV
-215 IQHHSFIEL
+215 QHHSFIEL
-224 PDSDY
+224 PDNEY
-229 NPREF
+229 KPREF

-253 NEITKKYITR
+253 DEITKKYITR
-263 HRLEKIDPSL
+263 HRLEKIDPNL
-273 EFSEAKEPI
+273 EHSEAKEPI

-322 LPEDAD
+322 LPDNAD

-382 LLSKPFID
+382 LLSKPFVD
-390 DNNNDPMLNMAIARI
+390 DNNNDPMLKMAIARI

-417 GFAHNFAAS
+417 GFSHNFAAS

-433 MDYPHPLIKITNNE
+433 MDYPHPLIKITNDE
-447 IDLSDAYAVGIGD
+447 IDLSEAYAVGIGD

-467 YSYSEFD
+467 YSYSEFN
-474 SENEKVELKNVLDNA
+474 SENEKNDLNNILDNA
-489 YNNGLRFITDSD
+489 YNDGLRFITDSD
-501 ARANNGAHANA
+501 ARAKSGAHANA
-512 HLWDNEKDVINGLN
+512 HLWDNENDVVKGLD
-526 NILSVRD
+526 NILAVRD

-554 YVFVP
+554 DVFVP

-572 KLIAGLEYNYATRDD
+572 KLIAGLDYNYATRDD
-587 NQTVVEDIS
+587 NQALVENVS
-596 FDRQNKAL
+596 FNRQNNAL
-604 ISLLKTI
+604 LSLLKTI
-611 NVENLAIPKSKLEL
+611 DVKNLAIPKSKLKL
-625 FPPRAYNYPRTRESF
+625 FPPRAYNYPRSRESF

-649 PFSAVSTASEFSLSL
+649 PFSAVSTASEMSLSL
-664 LLNPERMNRLVV
+664 LLSPERMNRLLV
-676 QSSLSKVSSQNMN
+676 QSSLNNASSKNMN
-689 LNYLLNTL
+689 LSHLLTTL
-697 TSNTFKSQY
+697 TSNTFKTQY
-706 NNNDDDKYIFEN
+706 NQSDKATNKYFFEN
-718 QQVINNSYLKFLLNL
+718 QQVINNNYLKFLLNL
-733 ASNKKSFFQVKSV
+733 ASNKKSFFHVKSK

-751 KNIARFLSS
+751 KSITKFLSS
-760 KKNKNSYSLEY
+760 KKNKNIYSSEY
-771 LNTIRKF
+771 LRTINKF
-778 NTKPEQ
+778 NTKPEL
-784 FELIVSPKIPDG
+784 FELKSSPKIPDG
-796 SPIGSTHCN
+796 SPIGSIQCN
-805 LINSHDSRFKK
+805 LIN

>member
-1 MKNLIQIIIFLFFF
+1 MKNLLQLIVFLVFI

-20 SILDKEL
+20 SILDREL
-27 VKYEGFFDFY
+27 VKFEGFFDFY
-37 YDIKDDKIYLEVE
+37 YDTATDKIYLEVE
-50 NLNSDFLYIS
+50 KLDSDFLYIS
-60 SLTTGIGSNDI
+60 SLATGIGSNDI
-71 GLDRGQLGNEILV
+71 GLDRGQLGNERLV
-84 SFQKSGNKLLLIQPN
+84 SFQKAGNKLLLIQPN

-104 ITKNKAEENSI
+104 TTDNKAEENSI
-115 KQAFAKSVIYGFKIL
+115 KEAFAKSVIYGFKIL
-130 ETNDHK
+130 ETNDNKH
-136 YLVDFTSF
+136 LVDFTSF

-156 KLLNQ
+156 KLAKQ
-161 GLYKIDKTKSAI
+161 GVYKIDKTKSAI
-173 ELNHTKSF
+173 ELDHTKSF

-195 KPTGNLI
+195 KPTGKLI
-202 TSGVSPDPSLISI
+202 TSGVSPDPSLVSV
-215 IQHHSFIEL
+215 IQHHSFVEL
-224 PDSDY
+224 PDDEY
-229 NPREF
+229 KPREF

-253 NEITKKYITR
+253 DEITKKYITR
-263 HRLEKIDPSL
+263 HRLEKIDPNL
-273 EFSEAKEPI
+273 DYSEAKEPI

-306 EAYEAIGFKN
+306 QAYEAIGFKN

-382 LLSKPFID
+382 LLSKPFVD
-390 DNNNDPMLNMAIARI
+390 DNNNDPMLEMAIARI

-433 MDYPHPLIKITNNE
+433 MDYPHPLIKILDDK
-447 IDLSDAYAVGIGD
+447 IDLSEAYAEGIGD

-467 YSYSEFD
+467 YSYSEFG
-474 SENEKVELKNVLDNA
+474 SENEKVELKNILDNA
-489 YNNGLRFITDSD
+489 YANGLRFITDSD

-512 HLWDNEKDVINGLN
+512 HLWDNENDIVKGLN
-526 NILSVRD
+526 DILLVRN

-543 IKSYETYSKLE
+543 IKSFETYSKLE
-554 YVFVP
+554 DVFVP

-572 KLIAGLEYNYATRDD
+572 KLIAGLDYNYATRDD
-587 NQTVVEDIS
+587 NQTVVNDVS
-596 FDRQNKAL
+596 FSRQSKAL
-604 ISLLKTI
+604 ASIIKTLE
-611 NVENLAIPKSKLEL
+611 VKNLAIPKSKLEL

-649 PFSAVSTASEFSLSL
+649 PFSAVSTASEMSLSL
-664 LLNPERMNRLVV
+664 LLNPERMNRLIV
-676 QSSLSKVSSQNMN
+676 QSSLSKNPWQNMN
-689 LNYLLNTL
+689 LNYLLTTL
-697 TSNTFKSQY
+697 TNNTFKTKDNFNSKNY
-706 NNNDDDKYIFEN
+706 DKYMFEN
-718 QQVINNSYLKFLLNL
+718 QQVINNNYLKFLLNL

-751 KNIARFLSS
+751 RNIATFLSS
-760 KKNKNSYSLEY
+760 KKNKNIYSSEY
-771 LNTIRKF
+771 LNTIKKF
-778 NTKPEQ
+778 NTKPEL
-784 FELIVSPKIPDG
+784 FELISSPKIPDG

-805 LINSHDSRFKK
+805 LTN

>member
-1 MKNLIQIIIFLFFF
+1 MKNLMQLITFLFFF

-20 SILDKEL
+20 SILDKDL

-37 YDIKDDKIYLEVE
+37 YDIKTDKIYLEVE

-60 SLTTGIGSNDI
+60 SLATGIGSNDI
-71 GLDRGQLGNEILV
+71 GLDRGQLGSERLV

-115 KQAFAKSVIYGFKIL
+115 KEAFAKSVIYGFKIL
-130 ETNDHK
+130 ETNDNK

-156 KLLNQ
+156 KLAKQ
-161 GLYKIDKTKSAI
+161 GVYKIDKTKSAI

-202 TSGVSPDPSLISI
+202 TSGVSPDPSLVSVV
-215 IQHHSFIEL
+215 QHHSFIEL
-224 PDSDY
+224 PDNEY
-229 NPREF
+229 KPREF

-253 NEITKKYITR
+253 DEITKKYITR
-263 HRLEKIDPSL
+263 HRLEKIDPNL
-273 EFSEAKEPI
+273 EYSEAKEPI

-322 LPEDAD
+322 LPDDAD

-382 LLSKPFID
+382 LLSKPFVD
-390 DNNNDPMLNMAIARI
+390 DNNNDPMLKMAIARI
-405 KQLSAHE
+405 RQLSAHE

-433 MDYPHPLIKITNNE
+433 MDYPHPLIKITNDE
-447 IDLSDAYAVGIGD
+447 IDLSEAYAVGIGD

-467 YSYSEFD
+467 YSYSEFN
-474 SENEKVELKNVLDNA
+474 SENEKNELNNILDNA
-489 YNNGLRFITDSD
+489 YNDGLRFITDSD
-501 ARANNGAHANA
+501 ARAKSGAHANA
-512 HLWDNEKDVINGLN
+512 HLWDNENDVVKGLD
-526 NILSVRD
+526 NILAVRD

-554 YVFVP
+554 DVFVP

-572 KLIAGLEYNYATRDD
+572 KLIAGLDYNYATRDD
-587 NQTVVEDIS
+587 NQTLVKDVS
-596 FDRQNKAL
+596 FNRQNKAL
-604 ISLLKTI
+604 LSLLKTI
-611 NVENLAIPKSKLEL
+611 DVKNLAIPKSKLKL

-649 PFSAVSTASEFSLSL
+649 PFSAVSTASEMSLSL
-664 LLNPERMNRLVV
+664 LLSPERMNRLVV
-676 QSSLSKVSSQNMN
+676 QSSLYNASSKNMN
-689 LNYLLNTL
+689 LSHLLTTL
-697 TSNTFKSQY
+697 TSNTFKTQY
-706 NNNDDDKYIFEN
+706 NQSDEATNKYFFEN
-718 QQVINNSYLKFLLNL
+718 QQVINNNYLKFLLNL
-733 ASNKKSFFQVKSV
+733 ASNKKSFFHVKSK

-751 KNIARFLSS
+751 RSIATFLSS
-760 KKNKNSYSLEY
+760 KKNKNIYSSEY
-771 LNTIRKF
+771 LRTINKF
-778 NTKPEQ
+778 NTKPEL
-784 FELIVSPKIPDG
+784 FELKSSPKIPDG
-796 SPIGSTHCN
+796 SPIGSTQCN
-805 LINSHDSRFKK
+805 LIN

>member
-1 MKNLIQIIIFLFFF
+1 MKNLIQLITLLFFF

-20 SILDKEL
+20 SILDKDL

-37 YDIKDDKIYLEVE
+37 YDIKTDKIYLEVE

-60 SLTTGIGSNDI
+60 SLATGIGSNDI
-71 GLDRGQLGNEILV
+71 GLDRGQLGNERLV

-115 KQAFAKSVIYGFKIL
+115 KEAFAKSVIYGFKIL
-130 ETNDHK
+130 ETNNDK

-156 KLLNQ
+156 KLAKQ
-161 GLYKIDKTKSAI
+161 GVYTIDKTKSAI

-202 TSGVSPDPSLISI
+202 TSGVSPDPSLVSVV
-215 IQHHSFIEL
+215 QHHSFIEL
-224 PDSDY
+224 PDNEY
-229 NPREF
+229 KPREF

-253 NEITKKYITR
+253 DEITKKYITR
-263 HRLEKIDPSL
+263 HRLEKIDPNL
-273 EFSEAKEPI
+273 EHSEAKEPI

-322 LPEDAD
+322 LPDNAD

-382 LLSKPFID
+382 LLSKPFVD
-390 DNNNDPMLNMAIARI
+390 DNNNDPMLKMAIARI

-433 MDYPHPLIKITNNE
+433 MDYPHPLIKITNDE
-447 IDLSDAYAVGIGD
+447 IDLSEAYAVGIGD

-467 YSYSEFD
+467 YSYSEFN
-474 SENEKVELKNVLDNA
+474 SENEKNDLNNILDNA
-489 YNNGLRFITDSD
+489 YNDGLRFITDSD
-501 ARANNGAHANA
+501 ARAKSGAHANA
-512 HLWDNEKDVINGLN
+512 HLWDNENDVVKGLD
-526 NILSVRD
+526 NILAVRD

-554 YVFVP
+554 DVFVP

-572 KLIAGLEYNYATRDD
+572 KLIAGLDYNYATRDD
-587 NQTVVEDIS
+587 NQALVENVS
-596 FDRQNKAL
+596 FNRQNNAL
-604 ISLLKTI
+604 LSLLKTI
-611 NVENLAIPKSKLEL
+611 DVKNLAIPKSKLKL
-625 FPPRAYNYPRTRESF
+625 FPPRAYNYPRSRESF

-649 PFSAVSTASEFSLSL
+649 PFSAVSTASEMSLSL
-664 LLNPERMNRLVV
+664 LLSPERMNRLLV
-676 QSSLSKVSSQNMN
+676 QSSLNNASSKNMN
-689 LNYLLNTL
+689 LSHLLTTL
-697 TSNTFKSQY
+697 TSNTFKTQY
-706 NNNDDDKYIFEN
+706 NQSDKATNKYFFEN
-718 QQVINNSYLKFLLNL
+718 QQVINNNYLKFLLNL
-733 ASNKKSFFQVKSV
+733 ASNKKSFFHVKSK

-751 KNIARFLSS
+751 KSITKFLSS
-760 KKNKNSYSLEY
+760 KKNKNIYSSEY
-771 LNTIRKF
+771 LRTINKF
-778 NTKPEQ
+778 NTKPEL
-784 FELIVSPKIPDG
+784 FELKSSPKIPDG
-796 SPIGSTHCN
+796 SPIGSIQCN
-805 LINSHDSRFKK
+805 LIN

>member
-1 MKNLIQIIIFLFFF
+1 MKNLIQLIAFLLFF

-20 SILDKEL
+20 SILDKKLE
-27 VKYEGFFDFY
+27 KFEGFFDFY
-37 YDIKDDKIYLEVE
+37 YDASTDKIYLEVE
-50 NLNSDFLYIS
+50 NLDSDFLYIN
-60 SLTTGIGSNDI
+60 SLATGIGSNDI
-71 GLDRGQLGNEILV
+71 GLDRGQLGNERLV
-84 SFQKSGNKLLLIQPN
+84 SFQKAGNKLLLIQPN

-104 ITKNKAEENSI
+104 ITTNNAEENSI
-115 KQAFAKSVIYGFKIL
+115 REAFAKSVIYGFKIL
-130 ETNDHK
+130 ETNDNK
-136 YLVDFTSF
+136 YLIDFTSF

-156 KLLNQ
+156 KLAKQ
-161 GLYKIDKTKSAI
+161 GVYKIDKTKSAI

-202 TSGVSPDPSLISI
+202 TSGVSPDPSLVSVV
-215 IQHHSFIEL
+215 QHHSFIEL
-224 PDSDY
+224 PDSEY
-229 NPREF
+229 KPREF

-253 NEITKKYITR
+253 DEITKKYITR
-263 HRLEKIDPSL
+263 HRLEKIDPNL
-273 EFSEAKEPI
+273 EYSEAKEPI

-382 LLSKPFID
+382 LLSKPFVD
-390 DNNNDPMLNMAIARI
+390 DNNNDPMLKMAIARI

-433 MDYPHPLIKITNNE
+433 MDYPHPLIKITNDE
-447 IDLSDAYAVGIGD
+447 IDLSEAYAVGIGD

-467 YSYSEFD
+467 YSYSEFN
-474 SENEKVELKNVLDNA
+474 SEDEKVELNNILENA
-489 YNNGLRFITDSD
+489 YNDGLRFITDSD
-501 ARANNGAHANA
+501 ARSKSGAHANA
-512 HLWDNEKDVINGLN
+512 HLWDNENDVVKGLN
-526 NILSVRD
+526 NILAVRD
-533 KAINDFSKFN
+533 KAIKDFSKFN

-554 YVFVP
+554 DVFVP

-572 KLIAGLEYNYATRDD
+572 KLIAGLDYNYATRDD
-587 NQTVVEDIS
+587 NQTIVENVS

-604 ISLLKTI
+604 ISLLKTLK
-611 NVENLAIPKSKLEL
+611 VENLAIPKSKLEL

-649 PFSAVSTASEFSLSL
+649 PFSAVSTASEMSLSL

-676 QSSLSKVSSQNMN
+676 QSSLSNNSLQNMN
-689 LNYLLNTL
+689 LHYLLSAL
-697 TSNTFKSQY
+697 TSNTFKTEYKY
-706 NNNDDDKYIFEN
+706 NIENSDNYIYEN
-718 QQVINNSYLKFLLNL
+718 QQVINNNYLKFLFNL
-733 ASNKKSFFQVKSV
+733 ASNKKSYFQVKAE

-751 KNIARFLSS
+751 TNISQLLAS
-760 KKNKNSYSLEY
+760 KKNKNRYSIEY

-778 NTKPEQ
+778 NTKPEL
-784 FELIVSPKIPDG
+784 FELTSSPKIPDG
-796 SPIGSTHCN
+796 SPIGSTLCN
-805 LINSHDSRFKK
+805 LID

>member
-1 MKNLIQIIIFLFFF
+1 MKNLMQLITLLLFF

-20 SILDKEL
+20 SILDKDL

-37 YDIKDDKIYLEVE
+37 YDIKTDKIYLEVE

-60 SLTTGIGSNDI
+60 SLATGIGSNDI
-71 GLDRGQLGNEILV
+71 GLDRGQLGSERLV

-115 KQAFAKSVIYGFKIL
+115 KQAFAKSVIFGFKIL
-130 ETNDHK
+130 ETNDDK

-156 KLLNQ
+156 KLAKQ
-161 GLYKIDKTKSAI
+161 GVYSIDKTKSAI

-195 KPTGNLI
+195 KPTGKLI
-202 TSGVSPDPSLISI
+202 TSGVSPDPSLISVV
-215 IQHHSFIEL
+215 QHHSFIEL
-224 PDSDY
+224 PDNEY
-229 NPREF
+229 KPREF

-253 NEITKKYITR
+253 DEITKKYITR
-263 HRLEKIDPSL
+263 HRLEKIDPNL
-273 EFSEAKEPI
+273 EYSEAKEPI

-322 LPEDAD
+322 LPDDAD

-382 LLSKPFID
+382 LLSKPFVD
-390 DNNNDPMLNMAIARI
+390 DNNNDPMLKMAIARI
-405 KQLSAHE
+405 RQLSAHE

-433 MDYPHPLIKITNNE
+433 MDYPHPLIKITNDE
-447 IDLSDAYAVGIGD
+447 IDLSEAYAEGIGD

-474 SENEKVELKNVLDNA
+474 SENEKVELKNILDNA
-489 YNNGLRFITDSD
+489 YANGLRFITDSD

-512 HLWDNEKDVINGLN
+512 HLWDNENDIVKGLN
-526 NILSVRD
+526 DILLVRN

-543 IKSYETYSKLE
+543 IKSFETYSKLE
-554 YVFVP
+554 DVFVP

-572 KLIAGLEYNYATRDD
+572 KLIAGLDYNYATRDD
-587 NQTVVEDIS
+587 NQTVVNDLS
-596 FDRQNKAL
+596 FSRQSKAL
-604 ISLLKTI
+604 ASIIKTLEV
-611 NVENLAIPKSKLEL
+611 NNLAIPKSKLEL

-649 PFSAVSTASEFSLSL
+649 PFSAVSTASEMSLSL
-664 LLNPERMNRLVV
+664 LLNPERMNRLIV
-676 QSSLSKVSSQNMN
+676 QSSLSKTPLQNMN
-689 LNYLLNTL
+689 LNYLLTTL
-697 TSNTFKSQY
+697 TNNTFKTKY
-706 NNNDDDKYIFEN
+706 NFNSKNYDKYMFEN
-718 QQVINNSYLKFLLNL
+718 QQVINNNYLKFLLNL
-733 ASNKKSFFQVKSV
+733 ASNKKSFFQVKSI

-751 KNIARFLSS
+751 RNIATFLSS
-760 KKNKNSYSLEY
+760 KKNKNIYSSEY
-771 LNTIRKF
+771 LNSIRKF
-778 NTKPEQ
+778 NTKPEL
-784 FELIVSPKIPDG
+784 FELISSPKIPDG

-805 LINSHDSRFKK
+805 LTN

>member
-1 MKNLIQIIIFLFFF
+1 MKNLMQLITFLLFF

-20 SILDKEL
+20 SILDKDL

-37 YDIKDDKIYLEVE
+37 YDIKTDKIYLEVE

-60 SLTTGIGSNDI
+60 SLATGIGSNDI
-71 GLDRGQLGNEILV
+71 GLDRGQLGNERLV

-115 KQAFAKSVIYGFKIL
+115 KEAFAKSVIYGFKIL
-130 ETNDHK
+130 ETNNDK

-156 KLLNQ
+156 KLAKQ
-161 GLYKIDKTKSAI
+161 GVYKIDKTKSAI

-202 TSGVSPDPSLISI
+202 TSGVSPDPSLVSV

-224 PDSDY
+224 PDNEY
-229 NPREF
+229 KPREF

-253 NEITKKYITR
+253 DEITKKYITR
-263 HRLEKIDPSL
+263 HRLEKIDPNL
-273 EFSEAKEPI
+273 EHSEAKEPI

-322 LPEDAD
+322 LPDNAD

-382 LLSKPFID
+382 LLSKPFVD
-390 DNNNDPMLNMAIARI
+390 DNNNDPMLKMAIARI

-433 MDYPHPLIKITNNE
+433 MDYPHPLIKITNDE
-447 IDLSDAYAVGIGD
+447 IDLSEAYAVGIGD

-467 YSYSEFD
+467 YSYSEFN
-474 SENEKVELKNVLDNA
+474 SENEKNDLNNILDNA
-489 YNNGLRFITDSD
+489 YNDGLRFITDSD
-501 ARANNGAHANA
+501 ARAKSGAHANA
-512 HLWDNEKDVINGLN
+512 HLWDNENDVVKGLD
-526 NILSVRD
+526 NILAVRD

-554 YVFVP
+554 DVFVP

-572 KLIAGLEYNYATRDD
+572 KLIAGLDYNYATRDD
-587 NQTVVEDIS
+587 NQALVENVS
-596 FDRQNKAL
+596 FNRQNNAL
-604 ISLLKTI
+604 LSLLKTI
-611 NVENLAIPKSKLEL
+611 DVKNLAIPKSKLKL
-625 FPPRAYNYPRTRESF
+625 FPPRAYNYPRSRESF

-649 PFSAVSTASEFSLSL
+649 PFSAVSTASEMSLSL
-664 LLNPERMNRLVV
+664 LLSPERMNRLVV
-676 QSSLSKVSSQNMN
+676 QSSLNNASSKNMN
-689 LNYLLNTL
+689 LSHLLTTL
-697 TSNTFKSQY
+697 TSNTFKTQY
-706 NNNDDDKYIFEN
+706 NQSDKATNKYFFEN
-718 QQVINNSYLKFLLNL
+718 QQVINNNYLKFLLNL
-733 ASNKKSFFQVKSV
+733 ASNKKSFFHVKSK

-751 KNIARFLSS
+751 KSITKFLSS
-760 KKNKNSYSLEY
+760 KKNKNIYSSEY
-771 LNTIRKF
+771 LRTINKF
-778 NTKPEQ
+778 NTKPEL
-784 FELIVSPKIPDG
+784 FELKSSPKIPDG
-796 SPIGSTHCN
+796 SPIGSIQCN
-805 LINSHDSRFKK
+805 LIN

>member
-1 MKNLIQIIIFLFFF
+1 MKNLIQLIAFLLFY

-27 VKYEGFFDFY
+27 EKFEGFFDFY
-37 YDIKDDKIYLEVE
+37 YDASTDKIYLEVE
-50 NLNSDFLYIS
+50 NLDSDFLYIN
-60 SLTTGIGSNDI
+60 SLATGIGSNDI
-71 GLDRGQLGNEILV
+71 GLDRGQLGNERLV
-84 SFQKSGNKLLLIQPN
+84 SFQKAGNKLLLIQPN

-104 ITKNKAEENSI
+104 ITTNKAEENSI
-115 KQAFAKSVIYGFKIL
+115 KEAFAKSVIYGFKIL
-130 ETNDHK
+130 ETNDNK
-136 YLVDFTSF
+136 YLIDFTSF

-156 KLLNQ
+156 KLAKQ
-161 GLYKIDKTKSAI
+161 GIYKIDKTKSAI
-173 ELNHTKSF
+173 ELSNTKSF

-195 KPTGNLI
+195 KPTGKLI
-202 TSGVSPDPSLISI
+202 TSGVSPDPSLVSV

-224 PDSDY
+224 PDNQY
-229 NPREF
+229 KPREF

-253 NEITKKYITR
+253 DEITKKYITR
-263 HRLEKIDPSL
+263 HRLEKIDPNL
-273 EFSEAKEPI
+273 EFSEAKDPI

-306 EAYEAIGFKN
+306 QAYEAIGFKN

-382 LLSKPFID
+382 LLSKPFVD
-390 DNNNDPMLNMAIARI
+390 DNNNEPMLNMAIARI

-433 MDYPHPLIKITNNE
+433 MDYPHPLIKITDDE
-447 IDLSDAYAVGIGD
+447 IDLSEAYAVGIGD

-467 YSYSEFD
+467 YSYSEFN
-474 SENEKVELKNVLDNA
+474 SENEKFELNNILDNA
-489 YNNGLRFITDSD
+489 YDNGLRFITDSD
-501 ARANNGAHANA
+501 ARSNSGAHVNA
-512 HLWDNEKDVINGLN
+512 HLWDNGNDVVKGLN
-526 NILSVRD
+526 NIMLVRNI
-533 KAINDFSKFN
+533 AINDFSKFN

-554 YVFVP
+554 DVFVP

-572 KLIAGLEYNYATRDD
+572 KLIAGLDYNYATRDD
-587 NQTVVEDIS
+587 NQTIVEDVPFEKQS
-596 FDRQNKAL
+596 RAL
-604 ISLLKTI
+604 VSLLNTLK
-611 NVENLAIPKSKLEL
+611 VENLAIPKSKLEL

-640 KSMTGVSFD
+640 RSLTGVSFD
-649 PFSAVSTASEFSLSL
+649 PFSAISTASEMSLSL

-676 QSSLSKVSSQNMN
+676 QSSLSNNSLQNMN
-689 LNYLLNTL
+689 LNYLLSTL
-697 TSNTFKSQY
+697 TSNTFKKEY
-706 NNNDDDKYIFEN
+706 NYNIENSDNYIFEN
-718 QQVINNSYLKFLLNL
+718 QQVINNNYLKFLFNL
-733 ASNKKSFFQVKSV
+733 ASNKKSYFQVKAE

-751 KNIARFLSS
+751 RNIAQLLAS
-760 KKNKNSYSLEY
+760 KKNKNRYSSEY
-771 LNTIRKF
+771 LNIIRKF
-778 NTKPEQ
+778 NTKPEL
-784 FELIVSPKIPDG
+784 FELTSSPKIPDG
-796 SPIGSTHCN
+796 SPIGSTLCN
-805 LINSHDSRFKK
+805 LID

>member
-1 MKNLIQIIIFLFFF
+1 MKNLIQLITLLLFF

-20 SILDKEL
+20 SILDKDL

-37 YDIKDDKIYLEVE
+37 YDIKTDKIYLEVE

-60 SLTTGIGSNDI
+60 SLATGIGSNDI
-71 GLDRGQLGNEILV
+71 GLDRGQLGSERLV

-115 KQAFAKSVIYGFKIL
+115 KEAFAKSVIYGFKIL
-130 ETNDHK
+130 ETNDDK

-156 KLLNQ
+156 KLAKQ
-161 GLYKIDKTKSAI
+161 GVYKIDKTKSAI

-202 TSGVSPDPSLISI
+202 TSGVSPDPSLVSVV
-215 IQHHSFIEL
+215 QHHSFIEL
-224 PDSDY
+224 PDNEY
-229 NPREF
+229 KPREF

-253 NEITKKYITR
+253 DEITKKYITR
-263 HRLEKIDPSL
+263 HRLKKIDPNL
-273 EFSEAKEPI
+273 EYSEAKEPI

-322 LPEDAD
+322 LPDDAD

-382 LLSKPFID
+382 LLSKPFVD
-390 DNNNDPMLNMAIARI
+390 DNNNDPMLKMAIARI
-405 KQLSAHE
+405 RQLSAHE

-433 MDYPHPLIKITNNE
+433 MDYPHPLIKITNDE
-447 IDLSDAYAVGIGD
+447 IDLSEAYAVGIGD

-467 YSYSEFD
+467 YSYSEFN
-474 SENEKVELKNVLDNA
+474 SENEKNELNNILDNA
-489 YNNGLRFITDSD
+489 YNDGLRFITDSD
-501 ARANNGAHANA
+501 ARAKSGAHANA
-512 HLWDNEKDVINGLN
+512 HLWDNENDVVKGLD
-526 NILSVRD
+526 NILAVRD

-554 YVFVP
+554 DVFVP

-572 KLIAGLEYNYATRDD
+572 KLIAGLDYNYATRDD
-587 NQTVVEDIS
+587 NQTLVEDVS
-596 FDRQNKAL
+596 FNRQNKAL
-604 ISLLKTI
+604 LSLLKTI
-611 NVENLAIPKSKLEL
+611 DVKNLAIPKSKLKL

-649 PFSAVSTASEFSLSL
+649 PFSAVSTASEMSLSL

-676 QSSLSKVSSQNMN
+676 QSSLYNASSKNMN
-689 LNYLLNTL
+689 LSHLLTTL
-697 TSNTFKSQY
+697 TSNTFKTQY
-706 NNNDDDKYIFEN
+706 NQSDEATNKYFFEN
-718 QQVINNSYLKFLLNL
+718 QQVINNNYLKFLLNL
-733 ASNKKSFFQVKSV
+733 ASNKKSFFHVKSK

-751 KNIARFLSS
+751 RSIATFLSS
-760 KKNKNSYSLEY
+760 KKNKNIYSSEY
-771 LNTIRKF
+771 LRTINKF
-778 NTKPEQ
+778 NSKPEL
-784 FELIVSPKIPDG
+784 FELKSSPKIPDG
-796 SPIGSTHCN
+796 SPIGSTQCN
-805 LINSHDSRFKK
+805 LIN

>member
-1 MKNLIQIIIFLFFF
+1 MKNLLQLIVFLVFI

-27 VKYEGFFDFY
+27 VKFEGFFDFY
-37 YDIKDDKIYLEVE
+37 YDTATDKIYLEVE
-50 NLNSDFLYIS
+50 KLDSDFLYIS
-60 SLTTGIGSNDI
+60 SLATGIGSNDI
-71 GLDRGQLGNEILV
+71 GLDRGQLGNERLV
-84 SFQKSGNKLLLIQPN
+84 SFQKAGNKLLLIQPN

-104 ITKNKAEENSI
+104 TTDNKAEENSI
-115 KQAFAKSVIYGFKIL
+115 KEAFAKSVIYGFKIL
-130 ETNDHK
+130 ETNDNKH
-136 YLVDFTSF
+136 LVDFTSF

-156 KLLNQ
+156 KLAKQ
-161 GLYKIDKTKSAI
+161 GVYKIDKTKSAI
-173 ELNHTKSF
+173 ELDHTKSF

-195 KPTGNLI
+195 KPTGKLI
-202 TSGVSPDPSLISI
+202 TSGVSPDPSLVSV
-215 IQHHSFIEL
+215 IQHHSFVEL
-224 PDSDY
+224 PDDEY
-229 NPREF
+229 KPREF

-253 NEITKKYITR
+253 DEITKKYITR
-263 HRLEKIDPSL
+263 HRLEKIDPNL
-273 EFSEAKEPI
+273 DYSEAKEPI

-306 EAYEAIGFKN
+306 QAYEAIGFKN

-382 LLSKPFID
+382 LLSKPFVD
-390 DNNNDPMLNMAIARI
+390 DNNNDPMLEMAIARI

-433 MDYPHPLIKITNNE
+433 MDYPHPLIKILDDK
-447 IDLSDAYAVGIGD
+447 IDLSEAYAEGIGD

-467 YSYSEFD
+467 YSYSEFG
-474 SENEKVELKNVLDNA
+474 SENEKVELKNILDNA
-489 YNNGLRFITDSD
+489 YANGLRFITDSD

-512 HLWDNEKDVINGLN
+512 HLWDNENDIVKGLN
-526 NILSVRD
+526 EILLVRN

-543 IKSYETYSKLE
+543 IKSFETYSKLE
-554 YVFVP
+554 DVFVP

-572 KLIAGLEYNYATRDD
+572 KLIAGLDYNYATRDD
-587 NQTVVEDIS
+587 NQTVVDDVS
-596 FDRQNKAL
+596 FSRQSKAL
-604 ISLLKTI
+604 ASIIKTLE
-611 NVENLAIPKSKLEL
+611 VKNLAIPKSKLEL

-649 PFSAVSTASEFSLSL
+649 PFSAVSTASEMSLSL
-664 LLNPERMNRLVV
+664 LLNPERMNRLIV
-676 QSSLSKVSSQNMN
+676 QSSLSKTPLQNMN
-689 LNYLLNTL
+689 LNYLLTTL
-697 TSNTFKSQY
+697 TNNTFKTKY
-706 NNNDDDKYIFEN
+706 NFNSKNYDKYMFEN
-718 QQVINNSYLKFLLNL
+718 QQVINNNYLKFLLNL

-751 KNIARFLSS
+751 RNIATFLSS
-760 KKNKNSYSLEY
+760 KKNKNIYSSEY

-778 NTKPEQ
+778 NTKPEL
-784 FELIVSPKIPDG
+784 FELISSPKIPDG

-805 LINSHDSRFKK
+805 FCF

>member
-1 MKNLIQIIIFLFFF
+1 MKNLIQLITLLLFF

-20 SILDKEL
+20 SILDKDL

-37 YDIKDDKIYLEVE
+37 YDIKTDKIYLEVE

-60 SLTTGIGSNDI
+60 SLATGIGSNDI
-71 GLDRGQLGNEILV
+71 GLDRGQLGSERLV

-115 KQAFAKSVIYGFKIL
+115 KEAFAKSVIYGFKIL
-130 ETNDHK
+130 ETNDDK

-156 KLLNQ
+156 KLAKQ
-161 GLYKIDKTKSAI
+161 GVYKIDKTKSAI

-202 TSGVSPDPSLISI
+202 TSGVSPDPSLVSVV
-215 IQHHSFIEL
+215 QHHSFIEL
-224 PDSDY
+224 PDNEY
-229 NPREF
+229 KPREF

-253 NEITKKYITR
+253 DEITKKYITR
-263 HRLEKIDPSL
+263 HRLEKIDPNL
-273 EFSEAKEPI
+273 EYSEAKEPI

-322 LPEDAD
+322 LPDDAD

-382 LLSKPFID
+382 LLSKPFVD
-390 DNNNDPMLNMAIARI
+390 DNNNDPMLKMAIARI
-405 KQLSAHE
+405 RQLSAHE

-433 MDYPHPLIKITNNE
+433 MDYPHPLIKITNDE
-447 IDLSDAYAVGIGD
+447 IDLSEAYAVGIGD

-467 YSYSEFD
+467 YSYSEFN
-474 SENEKVELKNVLDNA
+474 SENEKNELNNILDNA
-489 YNNGLRFITDSD
+489 YNDGLRFITDSD
-501 ARANNGAHANA
+501 ARAKSGAHANA
-512 HLWDNEKDVINGLN
+512 HLWDNENDVVKGLD
-526 NILSVRD
+526 NILAVRD

-554 YVFVP
+554 DVFVP

-572 KLIAGLEYNYATRDD
+572 KLIAGFDYNYATRDD
-587 NQTVVEDIS
+587 NQTLVEDVS
-596 FDRQNKAL
+596 FNRQNKAL
-604 ISLLKTI
+604 LSLLKTI
-611 NVENLAIPKSKLEL
+611 DVKNLAIPKSKLKL

-649 PFSAVSTASEFSLSL
+649 PFSAVSTASEMSLSL
-664 LLNPERMNRLVV
+664 LLSPERMNRLVV
-676 QSSLSKVSSQNMN
+676 QSSLYNASSKNMN
-689 LNYLLNTL
+689 LSHLLTTL
-697 TSNTFKSQY
+697 TSNTFKTQY
-706 NNNDDDKYIFEN
+706 NQSDEATNKYFFEN
-718 QQVINNSYLKFLLNL
+718 QQVINNNYLKFLLNL
-733 ASNKKSFFQVKSV
+733 ASNKKSFFHVKSK

-751 KNIARFLSS
+751 RSIATFLSS
-760 KKNKNSYSLEY
+760 KKNKNIYSSEY
-771 LNTIRKF
+771 LRTINKF
-778 NTKPEQ
+778 NSKPEL
-784 FELIVSPKIPDG
+784 FELKSSPKIPDG
-796 SPIGSTHCN
+796 SPIGSTQCN
-805 LINSHDSRFKK
+805 LIN

>member
-1 MKNLIQIIIFLFFF
+1 MKNLIQLIAFLLFF

-20 SILDKEL
+20 SILDKKLE
-27 VKYEGFFDFY
+27 KFEGFFDFY
-37 YDIKDDKIYLEVE
+37 YDASIDKIYLEVE
-50 NLNSDFLYIS
+50 NLDSDFLYIN
-60 SLTTGIGSNDI
+60 SLATGIGSNDI
-71 GLDRGQLGNEILV
+71 GLDRGQLGNERLV
-84 SFQKSGNKLLLIQPN
+84 SFQKAGNKLLLIQPN

-104 ITKNKAEENSI
+104 ITTNKAEENSI
-115 KQAFAKSVIYGFKIL
+115 REAFAKSVIYGFKIL
-130 ETNDHK
+130 ETNDNK
-136 YLVDFTSF
+136 YLIDFTSF

-156 KLLNQ
+156 KLAKQ
-161 GLYKIDKTKSAI
+161 GVYKIDKTKSAI

-202 TSGVSPDPSLISI
+202 TSGVSPDPSLVSVV
-215 IQHHSFIEL
+215 QHHSFIEL
-224 PDSDY
+224 PDIEY
-229 NPREF
+229 KPREF

-253 NEITKKYITR
+253 DEITKKYITR
-263 HRLEKIDPSL
+263 HRLEKIDPNL
-273 EFSEAKEPI
+273 EYSEAKEPI

-382 LLSKPFID
+382 LLSKPFVD
-390 DNNNDPMLNMAIARI
+390 DNNNDPMLKMAIARI

-433 MDYPHPLIKITNNE
+433 MDYPHPLIKITNDE
-447 IDLSDAYAVGIGD
+447 IDLSEAYAVGIGD

-467 YSYSEFD
+467 YSYSEFN
-474 SENEKVELKNVLDNA
+474 SEDEKVELNNILDNA
-489 YNNGLRFITDSD
+489 YNDGLRFITDSD
-501 ARANNGAHANA
+501 ARSKSGAHANA
-512 HLWDNEKDVINGLN
+512 HLWDNENDVVKGLN
-526 NILSVRD
+526 NILAVRD

-554 YVFVP
+554 DVFVP

-572 KLIAGLEYNYATRDD
+572 KLIAGLDYNYATRDD
-587 NQTVVEDIS
+587 NQTIVENVS

-604 ISLLKTI
+604 ISLLKTLK
-611 NVENLAIPKSKLEL
+611 VENLAIPKSKLEL

-649 PFSAVSTASEFSLSL
+649 PFSAVSTASEMSLSL

-676 QSSLSKVSSQNMN
+676 QSSLSNNSLQNMN
-689 LNYLLNTL
+689 LHYLLSAL
-697 TSNTFKSQY
+697 TSNTFKTEYKY
-706 NNNDDDKYIFEN
+706 NIENSDNYIYEN
-718 QQVINNSYLKFLLNL
+718 QQVINNNYLKFLFNL
-733 ASNKKSFFQVKSV
+733 ASNKKSYFQVKAE

-751 KNIARFLSS
+751 TNISQLLAS
-760 KKNKNSYSLEY
+760 KKNKNRYSMEY

-778 NTKPEQ
+778 NTKPEL
-784 FELIVSPKIPDG
+784 FELTSSPKIPDG
-796 SPIGSTHCN
+796 SPIGSTLCN
-805 LINSHDSRFKK
+805 LID

>member
-1 MKNLIQIIIFLFFF
+1 MKNLMQLITFLLFF

-20 SILDKEL
+20 SILDKDL

-37 YDIKDDKIYLEVE
+37 YDIKTDKIYLEVE

-60 SLTTGIGSNDI
+60 SLATGIGSNDI
-71 GLDRGQLGNEILV
+71 GLDRGQLGNERLV

-115 KQAFAKSVIYGFKIL
+115 KEAFAKSVIYGFKIL
-130 ETNDHK
+130 ETNNDK

-156 KLLNQ
+156 KLAKQ
-161 GLYKIDKTKSAI
+161 GVYSIDKTKSAI

-195 KPTGNLI
+195 KPTGKLI
-202 TSGVSPDPSLISI
+202 TSGVSPDPSLVSVV
-215 IQHHSFIEL
+215 QHHSFIEL
-224 PDSDY
+224 PDNEY
-229 NPREF
+229 KPREF

-253 NEITKKYITR
+253 DEITKKYITR
-263 HRLEKIDPSL
+263 HRLEKIDPNL
-273 EFSEAKEPI
+273 EHSEAKEPI

-322 LPEDAD
+322 LPDNAD

-382 LLSKPFID
+382 LLSKPFVD
-390 DNNNDPMLNMAIARI
+390 DNNNDPMLKMAIARI

-433 MDYPHPLIKITNNE
+433 MDYPHPLIKITNDE
-447 IDLSDAYAVGIGD
+447 IDLSEAYAVGIGD

-467 YSYSEFD
+467 YSYSEFN
-474 SENEKVELKNVLDNA
+474 SENEKNDLNNILDNA
-489 YNNGLRFITDSD
+489 YNDGLRFITDSD
-501 ARANNGAHANA
+501 ARAKSGAHANA
-512 HLWDNEKDVINGLN
+512 HLWDNENDVVKGLD
-526 NILSVRD
+526 NILAVRD

-554 YVFVP
+554 DVFVP

-572 KLIAGLEYNYATRDD
+572 KLIAGLDYNYATRDD
-587 NQTVVEDIS
+587 NQALVENVS
-596 FDRQNKAL
+596 FNRQNNAL
-604 ISLLKTI
+604 LSLLKTI
-611 NVENLAIPKSKLEL
+611 DVKNLAIPKSKLKL
-625 FPPRAYNYPRTRESF
+625 FPPRAYNYPRSRESF

-649 PFSAVSTASEFSLSL
+649 PFSAVSTASEMSLSL
-664 LLNPERMNRLVV
+664 LLSPERMNRLLV
-676 QSSLSKVSSQNMN
+676 QSSLNNASSKNMN
-689 LNYLLNTL
+689 LSHLLTTL
-697 TSNTFKSQY
+697 TSNTFKTQY
-706 NNNDDDKYIFEN
+706 NQSDKATNKYFFEN
-718 QQVINNSYLKFLLNL
+718 QQVINNNYLKFLLNL
-733 ASNKKSFFQVKSV
+733 ASNKKSFFHVKSK

-751 KNIARFLSS
+751 KSITKFLSS
-760 KKNKNSYSLEY
+760 KKNKNIYSSEY
-771 LNTIRKF
+771 LRTINKF
-778 NTKPEQ
+778 NTKPEL
-784 FELIVSPKIPDG
+784 FELKSSPKIPDG
-796 SPIGSTHCN
+796 SPIGSIQCN
-805 LINSHDSRFKK
+805 LIN

>member
-1 MKNLIQIIIFLFFF
+1 MKNLMQLITLLLFF

-20 SILDKEL
+20 SILDKDL

-37 YDIKDDKIYLEVE
+37 YDIKTDKIYLEVE

-60 SLTTGIGSNDI
+60 SLATGIGSNDI
-71 GLDRGQLGNEILV
+71 GLDRGQLGSERLV

-115 KQAFAKSVIYGFKIL
+115 KQAFAKSVIFGFKIL
-130 ETNDHK
+130 ETNDDK

-156 KLLNQ
+156 KLAKQ
-161 GLYKIDKTKSAI
+161 GVYSIDKTKSAI

-195 KPTGNLI
+195 KPTGKLI
-202 TSGVSPDPSLISI
+202 TSGVSPDPSLISVV
-215 IQHHSFIEL
+215 QHHSFIEL
-224 PDSDY
+224 PDNEY
-229 NPREF
+229 KPREF

-253 NEITKKYITR
+253 DEITKKYITR
-263 HRLEKIDPSL
+263 HRLEKIDPNL
-273 EFSEAKEPI
+273 EYSEAKEPI

-291 EPVRSALIEGASWWN
+291 EPVRSALIEGATWWN

-322 LPEDAD
+322 LPDDAD

-382 LLSKPFID
+382 LLSKPFVD
-390 DNNNDPMLNMAIARI
+390 DNNNDPMLKMAIARI
-405 KQLSAHE
+405 RQLSAHE

-433 MDYPHPLIKITNNE
+433 MDYPHPLIKITNDE
-447 IDLSDAYAVGIGD
+447 IDLSEAYAEGIGD

-474 SENEKVELKNVLDNA
+474 SENEKVELKNILDNA
-489 YNNGLRFITDSD
+489 YANGLRFITDSD

-512 HLWDNEKDVINGLN
+512 HLWDNENDIVKGLN
-526 NILSVRD
+526 DILLVRN

-543 IKSYETYSKLE
+543 IKSFETYSKLE
-554 YVFVP
+554 DVFVP

-572 KLIAGLEYNYATRDD
+572 KLIAGLDYNYATRDD
-587 NQTVVEDIS
+587 NQTVVNDLS
-596 FDRQNKAL
+596 FSRQSKAL
-604 ISLLKTI
+604 ASIIKTLEV
-611 NVENLAIPKSKLEL
+611 NNLAIPKSKLEL

-649 PFSAVSTASEFSLSL
+649 PFSAVSTASEMSLSL
-664 LLNPERMNRLVV
+664 LLNPERMNRLIV
-676 QSSLSKVSSQNMN
+676 QSSLSKTPLQNMN
-689 LNYLLNTL
+689 LNYLLTTL
-697 TSNTFKSQY
+697 TNNTFKTKY
-706 NNNDDDKYIFEN
+706 NFNSKNYDKYMFEN
-718 QQVINNSYLKFLLNL
+718 QQVINNNYLKFLLNL
-733 ASNKKSFFQVKSV
+733 ASNKKSFFQVKSI

-751 KNIARFLSS
+751 RNIATFLSS
-760 KKNKNSYSLEY
+760 KKNKNIYSSEY
-771 LNTIRKF
+771 LNNIRKF
-778 NTKPEQ
+778 NTKPEL
-784 FELIVSPKIPDG
+784 FELISSPKIPDG

-805 LINSHDSRFKK
+805 LTN